1 LASEANV
8 FFEEGNYVQAYAA
21 YSQLVSLY
29 GSNPIYAF
37 RFGAAGIY
45 ATTDREKCVFFM
57 KDGVRRGYTEPETH
71 YYLARAYHL
80 SYNFKEAIAE
90 YEKFE
95 TSAEK
100 KQLAKSDC
108 KAQKLSAESGL
119 NLMNSIKDVQVL
131 EKTEAEKSSFYRYMN
146 IDPSIG
152 KIISTPKE
160 LLSKL
165 DLKSKEEHVFFL
177 PTNGKKIFFS
187 SKGKDG
193 LTGKDIYTTSRVNGT
208 FTPPVKLKSS
218 VNTEFDEDFAFMH
231 PNGSTLY
238 FASKGHGSMGG
249 YDIFRCEWD
258 STISDFGPAI
268 NMDFAINT
276 PDDDL
281 FFITDSLNTTAYF
294 ASSRLTSPDK
304 LYVYRVF
311 VNGIPMNI
319 TYLKGEFISR
329 VDVTQTEAK
338 IQVFD
343 DLTNRKIMDT
353 QSRASNGQYLLF
365 IPTAGNYT
373 YKIQPPG
380 SPQIHEVLVKIPAAE
395 GSQVF
400 RQEIVFT
407 KTDGR
412 EKVEVKNYWND
423 PLNDNVEDLQRQML
437 LAKSQLDVNATVD
450 LSSFTSTNTNNANS
464 NTSASGNASTT
475 VLNPRVEI
483 DTVLSS
489 QEKTIAALKREIALA
504 EQTSKLLLQYVQ
516 QTLSETDEAYEEF
529 QTARFEKPESQNDSI
544 KLTETRN
551 NMVATQDRSVAAIS
565 AYEISKNREIELREK
580 LNSVQSVNKQIKE
593 SLAEKDSPMAAYLVN
608 DYVAKNPNSEKGLVT
623 ENAVT
628 WKAGDAK
635 SKVNE
640 NKAQFD
646 DSQLRINTKTKEI
659 EELEIKAN
667 ALSAQMSNTKKKKDI
682 ERLGNELNSINLE
695 YTELKEEI
703 EEEKENLR
711 VRELELQ
718 ESVSL
723 FKLLQELES
732 DKQPEVKPEFKSLT
746 NTVNIESLKTEISES
761 KNRVSTA
768 LENAHYENPS
778 STNNASSNNAS
789 SNNASSNNASSNNA
803 SSNNASSN
811 NANSDNASSNNGSSN
826 NASSNNASSN
836 NASSNNANSDNASSN
851 NANSDNASS
860 NNGSSNNASSNNA
873 SSNNANSDNASSNN
887 ANSDNA
893 SSNNAN
899 SDNASSNN
907 GSSNNASSNNAGSNN
922 ASSNNASSNNAS
934 SNNANSDNASSNNG
948 SSNNASSN
956 NASSNN
962 ASSNNANSDNAS
974 SNNASSNNANSDNAS
989 SNNGSSN
996 NASSNNASSN
1006 NANSDNAS
1014 SNNGSSNNA
1023 SSNNAGSN
1031 NASSNNASSNNASSN
1046 NDGSNNASSNN
1057 ASSNNASSNRT
1068 FTTSESTIIN
1078 SPGQSN
1084 YQDENIFE
1092 ELKNDNVEISN
1103 RIEIEKL
1110 YTEIETINRRIK
1122 NETAPEKIAEL
1133 TEQRNQLMYEKMQEE
1148 DKNSTLIAEHNSIAL
1163 IDLQTAWKN
1172 NTSAPTSNE
1181 TLEDKK
1187 SYDTAVSY
1195 MKEASTLR
1203 AAAKTETDFF
1213 ERYAKNARAFALE
1226 RNAKNELQFLVEK
1239 TTPSANNAS
1248 SNNAISNN
1256 ASSNNASS
1264 NNASSN
1270 NASSFTSIPAIIQ
1283 KTLYQKQTVS
1293 AYSDANP
1300 IPIGLP
1306 LPEGSFYTIQVG
1318 AFRLPVANNT
1328 FSQFAPVYA
1337 ERQTNG
1343 FIRYS
1348 TGFFSSYTE
1357 AIQARNEI
1365 RQMGYSDAFIVAYKN
1380 RERVRYSDL
1389 MTAAE
1394 RANSNSNS
1402 AASTNTTPAPIVT
1415 PNTNLDVNYYS
1426 DPLAVSANLIE
1437 TTEGIFFTVQV
1448 GVYAKP
1454 SRNKILNTYS
1464 DLHVEKLSN
1473 GQIRYTSGKFQ
1484 SIADVIKQRDFV
1496 RANGIPDAF
1505 ITAYKNGKR
1514 ITVPE
1519 AKKELGIQ

>member
-1 LASEANV
+1 MCLGNLHAQKPIDEKTLAAEANV
-8 FFEEGNYVQAYAA
+8 FFEEGNYVQAYAM

-29 GSNPIYAF
+29 GSNPLYAF
-37 RFGAAGIY
+37 RFGASGIY
-45 ATTDREKCVFFM
+45 ATTDRDKCVFFM

-80 SYNFKEAIAE
+80 SYNFKEALSE

-100 KQLAKSDC
+100 KQLNKSDC

-119 NLMNSIKDVQVL
+119 NLMNSIKDVQVI
-131 EKTEAEKSSFYRYMN
+131 EKTEAEKASFYRYMN
-146 IDPSIG
+146 IDASIG

-193 LTGKDIYTTSRVNGT
+193 ATGKDIYMTSRVNGA
-208 FTPPVKLKSS
+208 FTPAVKLKST

-258 STISDFGPAI
+258 AAINDFGPAI

-329 VDVTQTEAK
+329 VDATQTEAK

-353 QSRASNGQYLLF
+353 QARESNGQYLLF

-380 SPQIHEVLVKIPAAE
+380 SPQIHEVLVKIPPSE
-395 GSQVF
+395 DSRVF
-400 RQEIVFT
+400 RQEIVYT

-437 LAKSQLDVNATVD
+437 LAKSQLDVNATAD
-450 LSSFTSTNTNNANS
+450 PSNFTSANS
-464 NTSASGNASTT
+464 TNSSANTSANANTNST
-475 VLNPRVEI
+475 PPIQRVEI

-504 EQTSKLLLQYVQ
+504 EQTSKSLLQYVQ
-516 QTLSETDEAYEEF
+516 QSLSETDEAYEEF
-529 QTARFEKPESQNDSI
+529 QTVRFNKPESLADSV
-544 KLTETRN
+544 KLEEARN
-551 NMVATQDRSVAAIS
+551 NMIATQDRSAAAIA
-565 AYEISKNREIELREK
+565 AYDISKSREKELREK
-580 LNSVQSVNKQIKE
+580 LKSVENTNKQIKQ

-608 DYVAKNPNSEKGLVT
+608 DYVAKNPKSERGVST
-623 ENAVT
+623 ESEVT
-628 WKAGDAK
+628 WKSQDAK
-635 SKVNE
+635 TKVND
-640 NKAQFD
+640 NKAQRD
-646 DSQLRINTKTKEI
+646 DAQLRINTKTKEL
-659 EELEIKAN
+659 EELEKKSN
-667 ALSAQMSNTKKKKDI
+667 ELSKQMSVTKKKKDM
-682 ERLGNELNSINLE
+682 ERLGNELNALESE
-695 YTELKEEI
+695 YTSTQVEI
-703 EEEKENLR
+703 EAEKENLR

-718 ESVSL
+718 ESL
-723 FKLLQELES
+723 TLLKLLQELEA
-732 DKQPEVKPEFKSLT
+732 DKQPEVKAEYRNLN
-746 NTVNIESLKTEISES
+746 NTVNIESLKTEINES

-768 LENAHYENPS
+768 LENSHYENTS
-778 STNNASSNNAS
+778 SNNASSNNDSSNNDSSNNASSNNDSSNNASSNNDSSNNDSSNNASSNNDSSNNASSNNASANNASSNNDSSNNASSNNASSNNDSSNNAS
-789 SNNASSNNASSNNA
+789 SNNASSNNASSNND
-803 SSNNASSN
+803 SSNNDSSN
-811 NANSDNASSNNGSSN
+811 NDSSN

-836 NASSNNANSDNASSN
+836 NAPVK
-851 NANSDNASS
+851 
-860 NNGSSNNASSNNA
+860 
-873 SSNNANSDNASSNN
+873 
-887 ANSDNA
+887 
-893 SSNNAN
+893 
-899 SDNASSNN
+899 
-907 GSSNNASSNNAGSNN
+907 
-922 ASSNNASSNNAS
+922 
-934 SNNANSDNASSNNG
+934 
-948 SSNNASSN
+948 
-956 NASSNN
+956 
-962 ASSNNANSDNAS
+962 
-974 SNNASSNNANSDNAS
+974 
-989 SNNGSSN
+989 
-996 NASSNNASSN
+996 
-1006 NANSDNAS
+1006 
-1014 SNNGSSNNA
+1014 
-1023 SSNNAGSN
+1023 
-1031 NASSNNASSNNASSN
+1031 
-1046 NDGSNNASSNN
+1046 
-1057 ASSNNASSNRT
+1057 T
-1068 FTTSESTIIN
+1068 FTAEEESVLN

-1084 YQDENIFE
+1084 YRDEEIFT
-1092 ELKNDNVEISN
+1092 ELEASDVEISN
-1103 RIEIEKL
+1103 R
-1110 YTEIETINRRIK
+1110 
-1122 NETAPEKIAEL
+1122 AEL
-1133 TEQRNQLMYEKMQEE
+1133 DSLYSAIASIEAQLQSSTSNPELKEQLTARKKQLVYEKMQAEE
-1148 DKNSTLIAEHNSIAL
+1148 KNSLLIAEHNSNAL
-1163 IDLQTAWKN
+1163 IDLQSAWKK
-1172 NTSAPTSNE
+1172 NTSTANSLA
-1181 TLEDKK
+1181 TLNDKK
-1187 SYDTAVSY
+1187 AYDTAVAY
-1195 MKEASTLR
+1195 MKEASALR
-1203 AAAKTETDFF
+1203 NEAKTEPDFF

-1239 TTPSANNAS
+1239 TTPST
-1248 SNNAISNN
+1248 NN

-1270 NASSFTSIPAIIQ
+1270 NASSLTSIPKIIQ
-1283 KTLYQKQTVS
+1283 RTLYQRQTAS

-1300 IPIGLP
+1300 IPIGQP

-1318 AFRLPVANNT
+1318 AFRIPVANNT

-1337 ERQTNG
+1337 ERQANG

-1348 TGFFSSYTE
+1348 TGFFTSYTE

-1365 RQMGYSDAFIVAYKN
+1365 RQMGYADAFIVAYKN
-1380 RERVRYSDL
+1380 RERVRYSEL

-1394 RANSNSNS
+1394 RASTSGGN
-1402 AASTNTTPAPIVT
+1402 AASTNANTANTAPTPEVDVT
-1415 PNTNLDVNYYS
+1415 YYS
-1426 DPLAVSANLIE
+1426 DPLAVPAKLIE
-1437 TTEGIFFTVQV
+1437 KTEGIFFTVQI

-1454 SRNKILNTYS
+1454 SRNPILNTYS

-1473 GQIRYTSGKFQ
+1473 GQVRYTSGKFQ
-1484 SIADVIKQRDFV
+1484 TVADVVKQRDFV
-1496 RANGIPDAF
+1496 KANGIPDAF

>member
-1 LASEANV
+1 MAKLRCIFTFPTKIKAIRKLISIFILTICLGTLHAQKPIDEKTLAAEANV
-8 FFEEGNYVQAYAA
+8 FFEEGNYVQAYAM

-29 GSNPIYAF
+29 GSIPLYAF

-45 ATTDREKCVFFM
+45 ATTDRDNCIFFM

-80 SYNFKEAIAE
+80 SYNFKEALVE
-90 YEKFE
+90 YEKFQ

-152 KIISTPKE
+152 KIIATPKE

-165 DLKSKEEHVFFL
+165 DLKSKEEHVLFL
-177 PTNGKKIFFS
+177 PNNGKKIFFS

-193 LTGKDIYTTSRVNGT
+193 LTGKDIYMTSRLNGA
-208 FTPPVKLKSS
+208 FTAPVKLKSS

-249 YDIFRCEWD
+249 YDIFRCDWD
-258 STISDFGPAI
+258 ASINDFGPAI

-304 LYVYRVF
+304 LFVYRVF

-329 VDVTQTEAK
+329 VDVNQTEAK

-353 QSRASNGQYLLF
+353 QARESNGQYLLF

-380 SPQIHEVLVKIPAAE
+380 SPQVHEVLVKIPPSE
-395 GSQVF
+395 GSRVF
-400 RQEIVFT
+400 RQEIVYT
-407 KTDGR
+407 KLDGR

-437 LAKSQLDVNATVD
+437 LAKSQLDVNATAD
-450 LSSFTSTNTNNANS
+450 QANSIAS
-464 NTSASGNASTT
+464 NTSNSNSTGT
-475 VLNPRVEI
+475 NTTEITPVTQRIEI
-483 DTVLSS
+483 DAVLSS

-504 EQTSKLLLQYVQ
+504 EQISKSLLQYVQ

-529 QTARFEKPESQNDSI
+529 QNVRFEKPESLADSAKLEEVQNKMI
-544 KLTETRN
+544 ETQN
-551 NMVATQDRSVAAIS
+551 RSVAAIA
-565 AYEISKNREIELREK
+565 AYDISKNREKELNEK
-580 LNSVQSVNKQIKE
+580 LNNVQSINSEIKK
-593 SLAEKDSPMAAYLVN
+593 SLAEKDSPTAAYLVN
-608 DYVAKNPNSEKGLVT
+608 DYVAKNPKSEQGVAT
-623 ENAVT
+623 ET
-628 WKAGDAK
+628 EMSWKSQDAK
-635 SKVNE
+635 VKANE
-640 NKAQFD
+640 LKAQRD
-646 DSQLRINTKTKEI
+646 DTQLRINTKSK
-659 EELEIKAN
+659 ELEGIEDKTTEIIKQIAT
-667 ALSAQMSNTKKKKDI
+667 TKKKKDI
-682 ERLGNELNSINLE
+682 ERLGSELAALE
-695 YTELKEEI
+695 TEYKSVEEEI
-703 EEEKENLR
+703 EAEKENLR
-711 VRELELQ
+711 VRELALA
-718 ESVSL
+718 ESATL
-723 FKLLQELES
+723 LKLLQDLENE
-732 DKQPEVKPEFKSLT
+732 KQPEVKPEFKNLT
-746 NTVNIESLKTEISES
+746 NTVNVESLRTEVNES

-768 LENAHYENPS
+768 LENSHYENP
-778 STNNASSNNAS
+778 TSNNAS
-789 SNNASSNNASSNNA
+789 SNNASSNSASSNNA
-803 SSNNASSN
+803 SSDNASSTN
-811 NANSDNASSNNGSSN
+811 ASSTNASSDNASSTNASSDNANSDNASSNNDSSNNDSSNNDSSN
-826 NASSNNASSN
+826 NASSK
-836 NASSNNANSDNASSN
+836 
-851 NANSDNASS
+851 
-860 NNGSSNNASSNNA
+860 
-873 SSNNANSDNASSNN
+873 
-887 ANSDNA
+887 
-893 SSNNAN
+893 
-899 SDNASSNN
+899 
-907 GSSNNASSNNAGSNN
+907 
-922 ASSNNASSNNAS
+922 
-934 SNNANSDNASSNNG
+934 
-948 SSNNASSN
+948 
-956 NASSNN
+956 
-962 ASSNNANSDNAS
+962 
-974 SNNASSNNANSDNAS
+974 
-989 SNNGSSN
+989 
-996 NASSNNASSN
+996 
-1006 NANSDNAS
+1006 
-1014 SNNGSSNNA
+1014 
-1023 SSNNAGSN
+1023 
-1031 NASSNNASSNNASSN
+1031 
-1046 NDGSNNASSNN
+1046 
-1057 ASSNNASSNRT
+1057 T
-1068 FTTSESTIIN
+1068 FTAAETAILN

-1084 YQDENIFE
+1084 YQNEKIFE
-1092 ELKNDNVEISN
+1092 ELAVANIVISN
-1103 RIEIEKL
+1103 EVEIEKI
-1110 YTEIETINRRIK
+1110 YAEIEAINRRIK
-1122 NETAPEKIAEL
+1122 EETSAEAVAEL
-1133 TEQRNQLMYEKMQEE
+1133 TEQRNQLTYKKMQEE
-1148 DKNSTLIAEHNSIAL
+1148 DKNATLIAEQNSNSL
-1163 IDLQTAWKN
+1163 IDLQSAWKK
-1172 NTSAPTSNE
+1172 NTSPSTSIAKFS
-1181 TLEDKK
+1181 DKK
-1187 SYDTAVSY
+1187 AYDIAVAY

-1239 TTPSANNAS
+1239 TTPTANNAS
-1248 SNNAISNN
+1248 SNNVSSNNASSNNASSNNASSNNASSNNASSNNASSNNASSNNASTNNASSNN

-1318 AFRLPVANNT
+1318 AFRSPVANNT

-1365 RQMGYSDAFIVAYKN
+1365 RQLGYADAFIVAYKN
-1380 RERVRYSDL
+1380 RERVRYSEL
-1389 MTAAE
+1389 MTVAE
-1394 RANSNSNS
+1394 RASTSGNP
-1402 AASTNTTPAPIVT
+1402 ASTNANVPTTIADLT
-1415 PNTNLDVNYYS
+1415 YYS
-1426 DPLAVSANLIE
+1426 DPLAVPANLIE
-1437 TTEGIFFTVQV
+1437 KTEGVFLTVQI
-1448 GVYAKP
+1448 GVYGKP
-1454 SRNKILNTYS
+1454 SRNTILNTYS
-1464 DLHVEKLSN
+1464 DLHVEKLAN
-1473 GQIRYTSGKFQ
+1473 GLIRYTSGKFQ
-1484 SIADVIKQRDFV
+1484 IMADVITQRDFV

-1514 ITVPE
+1514 ITVPD

>member
-1 LASEANV
+1 M
-8 FFEEGNYVQAYAA
+8 
-21 YSQLVSLY
+21 VSLF
-29 GSNPIYAF
+29 GSNPLYAF

-45 ATTDREKCVFFM
+45 ATTDRDKCIFFM

-80 SYNFKEAIAE
+80 SYNFKEALAE

-95 TSAEK
+95 TTAEK
-100 KQLAKSDC
+100 KQLNKSDC

-131 EKTEAEKSSFYRYMN
+131 EKTEAEKTSFYRYMN

-177 PTNGKKIFFS
+177 PSNGKKIFFS

-193 LTGKDIYTTSRVNGT
+193 LTGKDIYMTSRVNGT
-208 FTPPVKLKSS
+208 FTPPVKLKST

-258 STISDFGPAI
+258 ASINDFGPAI

-329 VDVTQTEAK
+329 VDATQTEAK

-353 QSRASNGQYLLF
+353 QARELNGQYLLF

-380 SPQIHEVLVKIPAAE
+380 SPQIHEVLVKIPPSE
-395 GSQVF
+395 GSRVF
-400 RQEIVFT
+400 RQEIVYT

-450 LSSFTSTNTNNANS
+450 QAAFATANNPEAN
-464 NTSASGNASTT
+464 ASGGDYP
-475 VLNPRVEI
+475 NPSGSNQRIEI

-489 QEKTIAALKREIALA
+489 QEKTIAALKREILVA
-504 EQTSKLLLQYVQ
+504 EQTSKSLLEYVQ

-529 QTARFEKPESQNDSI
+529 QTVRFEKPESMADSA
-544 KLTETRN
+544 KLIEARN
-551 NMVATQDRSVAAIS
+551 NMIVTQDKSAAAIA
-565 AYEISKNREIELREK
+565 AYEISKGREKELREK
-580 LNSVQSVNKQIKE
+580 LNSVQTTNAQIKE
-593 SLAEKDSPMAAYLVN
+593 SLAKKDSPMAAYLVN
-608 DYVAKNPNSEKGLVT
+608 DYVAKNPTSAQGVPSEST
-623 ENAVT
+623 IT
-628 WKAGDAK
+628 WKTDIAK
-635 SKVNE
+635 TAVND
-640 NKAQFD
+640 NKAQRD
-646 DSQLRINTKTKEI
+646 DTQLRLNTRTKEL
-659 EELEIKAN
+659 EELENRAN
-667 ALSAQMSNTKKKKDI
+667 DVSKQMSTTKKKKDI
-682 ERLGNELNSINLE
+682 ERMGNELKDIQ
-695 YTELKEEI
+695 TEIASVQEEI
-703 EEEKENLR
+703 ESEKEKLR
-711 VRELELQ
+711 IRELELQ
-718 ESVSL
+718 ESVSFL
-723 FKLLQELES
+723 KLLQDLDNE
-732 DKQPEVKPEFKSLT
+732 KQPEVKPEYRNLS
-746 NTVNIESLKTEISES
+746 NTVDVESLKTEILES

-768 LENAHYENPS
+768 LENSQYENSDS
-778 STNNASSNNAS
+778 SNNASSNNASSNNVSSNNASSNNASSNNVSSNNAGSNNISSNNASSNNAS

-811 NANSDNASSNNGSSN
+811 NASSK
-826 NASSNNASSN
+826 
-836 NASSNNANSDNASSN
+836 
-851 NANSDNASS
+851 
-860 NNGSSNNASSNNA
+860 
-873 SSNNANSDNASSNN
+873 
-887 ANSDNA
+887 
-893 SSNNAN
+893 
-899 SDNASSNN
+899 
-907 GSSNNASSNNAGSNN
+907 
-922 ASSNNASSNNAS
+922 
-934 SNNANSDNASSNNG
+934 
-948 SSNNASSN
+948 
-956 NASSNN
+956 
-962 ASSNNANSDNAS
+962 
-974 SNNASSNNANSDNAS
+974 
-989 SNNGSSN
+989 
-996 NASSNNASSN
+996 
-1006 NANSDNAS
+1006 
-1014 SNNGSSNNA
+1014 
-1023 SSNNAGSN
+1023 
-1031 NASSNNASSNNASSN
+1031 
-1046 NDGSNNASSNN
+1046 
-1057 ASSNNASSNRT
+1057 T
-1068 FTTSESTIIN
+1068 FTAAETAIIN

-1084 YQDENIFE
+1084 YQDEKIFE
-1092 ELKNDNVEISN
+1092 ELAVANVVISN
-1103 RIEIEKL
+1103 QETIEKI
-1110 YTEIETINRRIK
+1110 YTEIEAINRRIK
-1122 NETAPEKIAEL
+1122 EETSAEVIAQL
-1133 TEQRNQLMYEKMQEE
+1133 TDRRNQLTYEKMQEE
-1148 DKNSTLIAEHNSIAL
+1148 DKNASSIAEHNSNEL
-1163 IDLQTAWKN
+1163 IDLQSAWKK
-1172 NTSAPTSNE
+1172 NTSSANSIA
-1181 TLEDKK
+1181 TLNDKK
-1187 SYDTAVSY
+1187 AYENAVAY

-1203 AAAKTETDFF
+1203 AAAKAEPDIF

-1226 RNAKNELQFLVEK
+1226 RNAKNELEFLVEK
-1239 TTPSANNAS
+1239 TSPTVNNV
-1248 SNNAISNN
+1248 
-1256 ASSNNASS
+1256 SSNNASS

-1270 NASSFTSIPAIIQ
+1270 NASSSNASSNNAGSNNVGSNNAGSNNAGSFTSIPKIVQ
-1283 KTLYQKQTVS
+1283 RTLYQRQTTS
-1293 AYSDANP
+1293 AYSDTNP

-1318 AFRLPVANNT
+1318 AFRSPVANNT
-1328 FSQFAPVYA
+1328 FNQFAPVYA

-1348 TGFFSSYTE
+1348 TGFFTSYTE
-1357 AIQARNEI
+1357 AIQARNDI
-1365 RQMGYSDAFIVAYKN
+1365 RQMGYADAFIVAYKN
-1380 RERVRYSDL
+1380 RERVRYSEL
-1389 MTAAE
+1389 MTAE
-1394 RANSNSNS
+1394 EKTQANTGTTT
-1402 AASTNTTPAPIVT
+1402 APTTPLPAAPA
-1415 PNTNLDVNYYS
+1415 PALDVSYYS
-1426 DPLAVSANLIE
+1426 DPLAVPATLIE
-1437 TTEGIFFTVQV
+1437 KTEGIFFTVQV
-1448 GVYAKP
+1448 GVYGKP
-1454 SRNKILNTYS
+1454 SRNTILNTYS
-1464 DLHVEKLSN
+1464 DLHVEKLQN

-1484 SIADVIKQRDFV
+1484 TIPDVIKQRDFC

-1505 ITAYKNGKR
+1505 ITAYKNGKK

>member
-1 LASEANV
+1 MAAEANV

-29 GSNPIYAF
+29 GSNPVYAF

-80 SYNFKEAIAE
+80 SYNFKEALAE

-177 PTNGKKIFFS
+177 PSNGKKIFFS

-258 STISDFGPAI
+258 ATISDFGPAI

-329 VDVTQTEAK
+329 VDATQTEAK

-353 QSRASNGQYLLF
+353 QARESNGQYLLF

-437 LAKSQLDVNATVD
+437 LAKSQLDVNATID
-450 LSSFTSTNTNNANS
+450 LSSFTSTNTNNS
-464 NTSASGNASTT
+464 YTNTSAGGNASTS
-475 VLNPRVEI
+475 VLSPRIEI

-504 EQTSKLLLQYVQ
+504 EQTSKSLLQYVQ

-529 QTARFEKPESQNDSI
+529 QTARFEQPESQNDSI
-544 KLTETRN
+544 ELIEARN
-551 NMVATQDRSVAAIS
+551 NMIATQDRSVAAIS

-580 LNSVQSVNKQIKE
+580 LNSVQAVNKQIKE

-608 DYVAKNPNSEKGLVT
+608 DYVVKNPNSEKGLVT
-623 ENAVT
+623 ESAVT
-628 WKAGDAK
+628 WKAENAK
-635 SKVNE
+635 TKVIE
-640 NKAQFD
+640 NKARLD
-646 DSQLRINTKTKEI
+646 DSQLRINTNTKEI

-667 ALSAQMSNTKKKKDI
+667 AVSNQMSNTKKKKDI
-682 ERLGNELNSINLE
+682 ERLGNELNAIE
-695 YTELKEEI
+695 IQYTELKEEI
-703 EEEKENLR
+703 EEEKETLR
-711 VRELELQ
+711 IRELELQ

-723 FKLLQELES
+723 LKLLQELES
-732 DKQPEVKPEFKSLT
+732 EKQPEVKPEFKSLT

-778 STNNASSNNAS
+778 STNNASSNNDSSNNASSNNASSNNTSSNNAS

-811 NANSDNASSNNGSSN
+811 NASSN

-836 NASSNNANSDNASSN
+836 NASSNNA
-851 NANSDNASS
+851 
-860 NNGSSNNASSNNA
+860 SSNNASSNND
-873 SSNNANSDNASSNN
+873 SSNND
-887 ANSDNA
+887 
-893 SSNNAN
+893 
-899 SDNASSNN
+899 
-907 GSSNNASSNNAGSNN
+907 SSNNASSNNTGSNN

-934 SNNANSDNASSNNG
+934 SNNASSNNTSSNNDSSNNASSNNTG
-948 SSNNASSN
+948 SNNASSNNASSNNASSNNASSNNTSSNNASSN

-962 ASSNNANSDNAS
+962 ASSNNAS
-974 SNNASSNNANSDNAS
+974 
-989 SNNGSSN
+989 
-996 NASSNNASSN
+996 
-1006 NANSDNAS
+1006 
-1014 SNNGSSNNA
+1014 
-1023 SSNNAGSN
+1023 SN

-1046 NDGSNNASSNN
+1046 NASPK
-1057 ASSNNASSNRT
+1057 T
-1068 FTTSESTIIN
+1068 FTAAEAVIIN

-1084 YQDENIFE
+1084 YRDENIFE
-1092 ELKNDNVEISN
+1092 ELKNDSVEISN
-1103 RIEIEKL
+1103 RVEIEKL

-1122 NETAPEKIAEL
+1122 SETAPEKIAEL
-1133 TEQRNQLMYEKMQEE
+1133 TEQRNQLMYQKMQEE
-1148 DKNSTLIAEHNSIAL
+1148 DKNATLIAGHNSNSL
-1163 IDLQTAWKN
+1163 IDLQSAWKK
-1172 NTSAPTSNE
+1172 NTTAPTNNA

-1187 SYDTAVSY
+1187 AYDTAVSF

-1239 TTPSANNAS
+1239 TTPSTNTASSNNAS
-1248 SNNAISNN
+1248 SNNASSNNASSNNTSSNNASSNNASSNNASSNNASSNNASSNNASSNNTSSNNASSNNASSNNASSNNASSNN

-1318 AFRLPVANNT
+1318 AFRIPVANNT

-1394 RANSNSNS
+1394 RANSNSTN
-1402 AASTNTTPAPIVT
+1402 AASTNTPPAPIVT
-1415 PNTNLDVNYYS
+1415 PNTELDVNYYS
-1426 DPLAVSANLIE
+1426 DPLAVTASLIE

-1514 ITVPE
+1514 IPVPE

>member
-1 LASEANV
+1 LAAEANV

-80 SYNFKEAIAE
+80 SYNFKEALAE

-146 IDPSIG
+146 IDAAIG

-177 PTNGKKIFFS
+177 PSNGKKIFFS

-258 STISDFGPAI
+258 ATISDFGPAI

-329 VDVTQTEAK
+329 VDATQTEAK

-353 QSRASNGQYLLF
+353 QARESNGQYLLF

-450 LSSFTSTNTNNANS
+450 LSSFTSINTNNTNS

-504 EQTSKLLLQYVQ
+504 EQMSKSLLQYVQ

-529 QTARFEKPESQNDSI
+529 QTARFEQPESQNDSI
-544 KLTETRN
+544 ELIETRN
-551 NMVATQDRSVAAIS
+551 KMIATQDRSVAAIS

-580 LNSVQSVNKQIKE
+580 LNSVQAVNKQIKE

-623 ENAVT
+623 ESTVT
-628 WKAGDAK
+628 WKAESAK
-635 SKVNE
+635 TKVNE
-640 NKAQFD
+640 NKAQLD
-646 DSQLRINTKTKEI
+646 DSQLRINTKTREI

-667 ALSAQMSNTKKKKDI
+667 AVSNQMSNTKKKKDI
-682 ERLGNELNSINLE
+682 ERLGNELNAIDIQ

-703 EEEKENLR
+703 EEEKETLR
-711 VRELELQ
+711 IKELELQ

-732 DKQPEVKPEFKSLT
+732 EKQPEVKPEFKSLT
-746 NTVNIESLKTEISES
+746 NTVNIESLKTEINES

-768 LENAHYENPS
+768 LENSHYENP
-778 STNNASSNNAS
+778 NASSNNAS

-803 SSNNASSN
+803 SSNN
-811 NANSDNASSNNGSSN
+811 D
-826 NASSNNASSN
+826 
-836 NASSNNANSDNASSN
+836 
-851 NANSDNASS
+851 
-860 NNGSSNNASSNNA
+860 
-873 SSNNANSDNASSNN
+873 
-887 ANSDNA
+887 
-893 SSNNAN
+893 
-899 SDNASSNN
+899 
-907 GSSNNASSNNAGSNN
+907 GSNN
-922 ASSNNASSNNAS
+922 DGSNNDGSNNDG
-934 SNNANSDNASSNNG
+934 SNND
-948 SSNNASSN
+948 
-956 NASSNN
+956 
-962 ASSNNANSDNAS
+962 
-974 SNNASSNNANSDNAS
+974 
-989 SNNGSSN
+989 
-996 NASSNNASSN
+996 
-1006 NANSDNAS
+1006 
-1014 SNNGSSNNA
+1014 
-1023 SSNNAGSN
+1023 GSN

-1057 ASSNNASSNRT
+1057 ASSNNASSNNDGSNNANSNNTSSNNASSNNASSNNDGSNNASSNNDGSNNASSNNASSNNASSNNANSNNDGSNNASSNNANSKT
-1068 FTTSESTIIN
+1068 FTAAETVIIN

-1092 ELKNDNVEISN
+1092 ELKNDSVEISN

-1122 NETAPEKIAEL
+1122 SETAPEKIAEL
-1133 TEQRNQLMYEKMQEE
+1133 TEQRNQLMYQKMQEE
-1148 DKNSTLIAEHNSIAL
+1148 DKNSEQIAEHNSIAL
-1163 IDLQTAWKN
+1163 IDLQSAWKN
-1172 NTSAPTSNE
+1172 NISAPTSNA
-1181 TLEDKK
+1181 TSEDKK
-1187 SYDTAVSY
+1187 AYDTAASY

-1239 TTPSANNAS
+1239 TTPSANTASSNNAS
-1248 SNNAISNN
+1248 SNNASSNNASSNNASSINASSNNASSNNASSNNASSNNASSNNASSNNASSNNASSNNASSNNASSNNASSNN

-1318 AFRLPVANNT
+1318 AFRIPVANNT

-1394 RANSNSNS
+1394 RANSNSS
-1402 AASTNTTPAPIVT
+1402 TAASTNTTPAPIVT
-1415 PNTNLDVNYYS
+1415 PNTELDVNYYS

-1484 SIADVIKQRDFV
+1484 SIADVIKQRDFC

-1514 ITVPE
+1514 ITVPD

>member
-1 LASEANV
+1 MRCIFTFPTKIKAIRKLISIFILTICLGTLHAQKPIDEKTLAAEANV
-8 FFEEGNYVQAYAA
+8 FFEEGNYVQAYAM

-29 GSNPIYAF
+29 GSIPLYAF

-45 ATTDREKCVFFM
+45 ATTDRDNCIFFM
-57 KDGVRRGYTEPETH
+57 KDGIRRGYTEPETH

-80 SYNFKEAIAE
+80 SYNFKEALVE
-90 YEKFE
+90 YEKFQ

-131 EKTEAEKSSFYRYMN
+131 EKTEAEKSNFYRYMN

-152 KIISTPKE
+152 KIIATPKE

-165 DLKSKEEHVFFL
+165 DLKSKEEHVLFL
-177 PTNGKKIFFS
+177 PNNGKKIFFS

-193 LTGKDIYTTSRVNGT
+193 LTGKDIYMTSRLNGA
-208 FTPPVKLKSS
+208 FTAPVKLKST

-249 YDIFRCEWD
+249 YDIFRCDWD
-258 STISDFGPAI
+258 ASINDFGPAI

-304 LYVYRVF
+304 LFVYRVF

-329 VDVTQTEAK
+329 VDVNQTEAK

-353 QSRASNGQYLLF
+353 QARESNGQYLLF
-365 IPTAGNYT
+365 IPAAGNYT

-380 SPQIHEVLVKIPAAE
+380 SPQVHEVLVKIPPSE
-395 GSQVF
+395 GSRVF
-400 RQEIVFT
+400 RQEIVYT
-407 KTDGR
+407 KLDGR
-412 EKVEVKNYWND
+412 EKVDVKNYWSD

-450 LSSFTSTNTNNANS
+450 QTAFTTANITGL
-464 NTSASGNASTT
+464 NVTGENYPNPSGPNQ
-475 VLNPRVEI
+475 RIEI

-489 QEKTIAALKREIALA
+489 QEKTIAALKREILLA
-504 EQTSKLLLQYVQ
+504 EQSSKSLLQYVQ
-516 QTLSETDEAYEEF
+516 QTLSETDQAYEEF
-529 QTARFEKPESQNDSI
+529 QTVRFEKPESMADSA
-544 KLTETRN
+544 KLVDARN
-551 NMVATQDRSVAAIS
+551 YMIATQDKSAAAIA
-565 AYEISKNREIELREK
+565 AYEISKGREKELREK
-580 LNSVQSVNKQIKE
+580 LNSVQTTNTQIKE
-593 SLAEKDSPMAAYLVN
+593 SLAEKDSPMAAYIVN
-608 DYVAKNPNSEKGLVT
+608 DYVAKNPASAQGLPT
-623 ENAVT
+623 EAEVT
-628 WKAGDAK
+628 WKSEIAK
-635 SKVNE
+635 TAVND
-640 NKAQFD
+640 NKAQRD
-646 DSQLRINTKTKEI
+646 DTQLRLNTKTKE
-659 EELEIKAN
+659 LEDLESKAN
-667 ALSAQMSNTKKKKDI
+667 DVSKQMSATKKKKDI
-682 ERLGNELNSINLE
+682 ERLGNELNAIEVE
-695 YTELKEEI
+695 YTSAQEEI
-703 EEEKENLR
+703 ETEKENLR

-718 ESVSL
+718 ESIA
-723 FKLLQELES
+723 FMKLLQDLES
-732 DKQPEVKPEFKSLT
+732 EKQPDVKPEYRNLN
-746 NTVNIESLKTEISES
+746 NTVDVESLKSEILES

-768 LENAHYENPS
+768 LENSHYEKTDTSNSASANNTDINNTS
-778 STNNASSNNAS
+778 SNNAGSNNTDTNNASSNNAS

-803 SSNNASSN
+803 SSNNASSK
-811 NANSDNASSNNGSSN
+811 
-826 NASSNNASSN
+826 
-836 NASSNNANSDNASSN
+836 
-851 NANSDNASS
+851 
-860 NNGSSNNASSNNA
+860 
-873 SSNNANSDNASSNN
+873 
-887 ANSDNA
+887 
-893 SSNNAN
+893 
-899 SDNASSNN
+899 
-907 GSSNNASSNNAGSNN
+907 
-922 ASSNNASSNNAS
+922 
-934 SNNANSDNASSNNG
+934 
-948 SSNNASSN
+948 
-956 NASSNN
+956 
-962 ASSNNANSDNAS
+962 
-974 SNNASSNNANSDNAS
+974 
-989 SNNGSSN
+989 
-996 NASSNNASSN
+996 
-1006 NANSDNAS
+1006 
-1014 SNNGSSNNA
+1014 
-1023 SSNNAGSN
+1023 
-1031 NASSNNASSNNASSN
+1031 
-1046 NDGSNNASSNN
+1046 
-1057 ASSNNASSNRT
+1057 T
-1068 FTTSESTIIN
+1068 FTAAEAVIIN

-1084 YQDENIFE
+1084 YRDENIFE
-1092 ELKNDNVEISN
+1092 ELTAANIEISN
-1103 RIEIEKL
+1103 QAEIENI
-1110 YTEIETINRRIK
+1110 YTQIETVNRLIK
-1122 NETAPEKIAEL
+1122 EETSAEAVAEL
-1133 TEQRNQLMYEKMQEE
+1133 TDQRNQLTYQKMQEE
-1148 DKNSTLIAEHNSIAL
+1148 DKNAMLIAEHNSNAL
-1163 IDLQTAWKN
+1163 INLQSAWKK
-1172 NTSAPTSNE
+1172 NTSASSTIA
-1181 TLEDKK
+1181 TLNDKNAF
-1187 SYDTAVSY
+1187 DNAVAY

-1239 TTPSANNAS
+1239 TTSSANNAS
-1248 SNNAISNN
+1248 SNNTSSNNASSNNASSNNASSNNASSNNTSSNNASSNNASSNN

-1318 AFRLPVANNT
+1318 AFRSPVANNT
-1328 FSQFAPVYA
+1328 FNQFAPVYA

-1365 RQMGYSDAFIVAYKN
+1365 RQMGYADAFIVAYKN
-1380 RERVRYSDL
+1380 RERVRYSEL
-1389 MTAAE
+1389 MTVAE
-1394 RANSNSNS
+1394 RA
-1402 AASTNTTPAPIVT
+1402 STSGNPAPTNANVPTTIVDLT
-1415 PNTNLDVNYYS
+1415 YYS
-1426 DPLAVSANLIE
+1426 DPLAVPANLIE
-1437 TTEGIFFTVQV
+1437 KTEGVFLTVQI
-1448 GVYAKP
+1448 GVYGKP
-1454 SRNKILNTYS
+1454 SRNTILNTYS
-1464 DLHVEKLSN
+1464 DLHVEKLAN
-1473 GQIRYTSGKFQ
+1473 GQVRYASGKFQ
-1484 SIADVIKQRDFV
+1484 IMADVITQRDFV

>member
-1 LASEANV
+1 MGNLYAQKPIDEKTLAAEANV
-8 FFEEGNYVQAYAA
+8 FFEEGNYVQAYAV

-29 GSNPIYAF
+29 GSNPLYAF

-45 ATTDREKCVFFM
+45 ATTDRDKCIFFM

-80 SYNFKEAIAE
+80 SYNFKEALAE
-90 YEKFE
+90 YENFE
-95 TSAEK
+95 KTAEK
-100 KQLAKSDC
+100 KQLSRSDC
-108 KAQKLSAESGL
+108 KAQKISAESGL

-131 EKTEAEKSSFYRYMN
+131 EKTEAEKTSFYRYMN

-160 LLSKL
+160 LLSKI

-187 SKGKDG
+187 SKGKEG
-193 LTGKDIYTTSRVNGT
+193 LTGKDIYMTSRVNGT

-258 STISDFGPAI
+258 ASINDFGPAI

-319 TYLKGEFISR
+319 TYLKGEFISS
-329 VDVTQTEAK
+329 VDATQTEAK

-353 QSRASNGQYLLF
+353 QSRENNGSYLLF

-380 SPQIHEVLVKIPAAE
+380 SPQVHEVLVKIPPTE
-395 GSQVF
+395 GSRVF
-400 RQEIVFT
+400 RQEIVYT

-437 LAKSQLDVNATVD
+437 LAKSQLDVNATINQTA
-450 LSSFTSTNTNNANS
+450 FTSANNSGANV
-464 NTSASGNASTT
+464 NGENYPNPSGPNQ
-475 VLNPRVEI
+475 RVEI

-489 QEKTIAALKREIALA
+489 QEKTIAVLKNEITLA
-504 EQTSKLLLQYVQ
+504 EQTSKSLLQYVQ

-529 QTARFEKPESQNDSI
+529 QNVRFEKPESLADS
-544 KLTETRN
+544 TRLN
-551 NMVATQDRSVAAIS
+551 EAREKMIQTQDRSIAAIE
-565 AYEISKNREIELREK
+565 AYEISKAREKELREK
-580 LNSVQSVNKQIKE
+580 LNNIQNTNTQIKE
-593 SLAEKDSPMAAYLVN
+593 SLAKKDSPMAAYLVN
-608 DYVAKNPNSEKGLVT
+608 DYVAKNPNSEKGVVT
-623 ENAVT
+623 ETEVS
-628 WKAGDAK
+628 WKSEGAKVKLSDARAK
-635 SKVNE
+635 R
-640 NKAQFD
+640 D
-646 DSQLRINTKTKEI
+646 DAQLRINTKSKELEEI
-659 EELEIKAN
+659 EERAN
-667 ALSAQMSNTKKKKDI
+667 EVSKQMSATKKKKDI
-682 ERLGNELNSINLE
+682 ERLGNELNTLETE
-695 YTELKEEI
+695 YTSVQEEI
-703 EEEKENLR
+703 EAEKENLR
-711 VRELELQ
+711 IRELALQ
-718 ESVSL
+718 EATEL
-723 FKLLQELES
+723 LKLLQDLES
-732 DKQPEVKPEFKSLT
+732 EKQPVIKPEFKNLT
-746 NTVNIESLKTEISES
+746 NTVNIESLKTEVNES

-768 LENAHYENPS
+768 LENSHYENPEL
-778 STNNASSNNAS
+778 
-789 SNNASSNNASSNNA
+789 
-803 SSNNASSN
+803 
-811 NANSDNASSNNGSSN
+811 
-826 NASSNNASSN
+826 
-836 NASSNNANSDNASSN
+836 
-851 NANSDNASS
+851 
-860 NNGSSNNASSNNA
+860 
-873 SSNNANSDNASSNN
+873 
-887 ANSDNA
+887 
-893 SSNNAN
+893 
-899 SDNASSNN
+899 
-907 GSSNNASSNNAGSNN
+907 
-922 ASSNNASSNNAS
+922 
-934 SNNANSDNASSNNG
+934 
-948 SSNNASSN
+948 
-956 NASSNN
+956 
-962 ASSNNANSDNAS
+962 
-974 SNNASSNNANSDNAS
+974 
-989 SNNGSSN
+989 
-996 NASSNNASSN
+996 
-1006 NANSDNAS
+1006 
-1014 SNNGSSNNA
+1014 
-1023 SSNNAGSN
+1023 
-1031 NASSNNASSNNASSN
+1031 
-1046 NDGSNNASSNN
+1046 SNN

-1068 FTTSESTIIN
+1068 FTTAEASIIN

-1084 YQDENIFE
+1084 YRDENIFG
-1092 ELKNDNVEISN
+1092 ELTDSNVEISN
-1103 RIEIEKL
+1103 REQIEKL
-1110 YTEIETINRRIK
+1110 YTEIETINRRLK
-1122 NETAPEKIAEL
+1122 SETSPTVIAEL
-1133 TEQRNQLMYEKMQEE
+1133 TEQRNQLTYQKMQEE
-1148 DKNSTLIAEHNSIAL
+1148 DKNASLIAEHNSNAL
-1163 IDLQTAWKN
+1163 IDLQSAWKK
-1172 NTSAPTSNE
+1172 NTNTPTNIA

-1187 SYDTAVSY
+1187 AYDNAVAY

-1239 TTPSANNAS
+1239 TTPVASNASSNNTSSNNAS
-1248 SNNAISNN
+1248 SNNASSNNTSSNNTSSNN

-1270 NASSFTSIPAIIQ
+1270 NANSNNASSNNASSNNTSSNNTSSNNTSSNNASSNNASSNNANSFTSIPKIVQA
-1283 KTLYQKQTVS
+1283 TLYQRQSTS

-1348 TGFFSSYTE
+1348 TGFFTSYTE
-1357 AIQARNEI
+1357 AIKARNEI
-1365 RQMGYSDAFIVAYKN
+1365 RQMGYADAFIVAYKN
-1380 RERVRYSDL
+1380 RERVRYSEL
-1389 MTAAE
+1389 MTDAE
-1394 RANSNSNS
+1394 RANTATNAPANSTTANNNT
-1402 AASTNTTPAPIVT
+1402 AANVPSPDLT
-1415 PNTNLDVNYYS
+1415 YYS
-1426 DPLAVSANLIE
+1426 DPLAVPANLIE
-1437 TTEGIFFTVQV
+1437 KTQGVFFTVQV
-1448 GVYAKP
+1448 GVYGKP
-1454 SRNKILNTYS
+1454 SRNTVLNTYT

-1473 GQIRYTSGKFQ
+1473 GQIRYTSGKYQ
-1484 SIADVIKQRDFV
+1484 TLADVIKQRDFC

-1514 ITVPE
+1514 ISVPE

>member
-1 LASEANV
+1 V
-8 FFEEGNYVQAYAA
+8 FFEEGNYVQAYAM

-29 GSNPIYAF
+29 GSIPLYAF

-45 ATTDREKCVFFM
+45 ATTDRDNCIFFM

-80 SYNFKEAIAE
+80 SYNFKEALVE
-90 YEKFE
+90 YEKFQ

-152 KIISTPKE
+152 KIIATPKE

-165 DLKSKEEHVFFL
+165 DLKSKEEHVLFL
-177 PTNGKKIFFS
+177 PNNGKKIFFS

-193 LTGKDIYTTSRVNGT
+193 LTGKDIYMTSRLNGA
-208 FTPPVKLKSS
+208 FTAPVKLKSS

-249 YDIFRCEWD
+249 YDIFRCDWD
-258 STISDFGPAI
+258 ASINDFGPAI

-304 LYVYRVF
+304 LFVYRVF

-329 VDVTQTEAK
+329 VDVNQTEAK

-353 QSRASNGQYLLF
+353 QARESNGQYLLF

-380 SPQIHEVLVKIPAAE
+380 SPQVHEVLVKIPPSE
-395 GSQVF
+395 GSRVF
-400 RQEIVFT
+400 RQEIVYT
-407 KTDGR
+407 KLDGR

-437 LAKSQLDVNATVD
+437 LAKSQLDVNATAD
-450 LSSFTSTNTNNANS
+450 QANAIASNNSNSNSTGTNT
-464 NTSASGNASTT
+464 TEITPVT
-475 VLNPRVEI
+475 QRIEI
-483 DTVLSS
+483 DAVLSS

-504 EQTSKLLLQYVQ
+504 EQISKSLLQYVQ

-529 QTARFEKPESQNDSI
+529 QNVRFEKPESLADSAKLEEVQNKMI
-544 KLTETRN
+544 ETQN
-551 NMVATQDRSVAAIS
+551 RSVAAIA
-565 AYEISKNREIELREK
+565 AYDISKNREKELNEK
-580 LNSVQSVNKQIKE
+580 LNNVQSINSEIKK
-593 SLAEKDSPMAAYLVN
+593 SLAEKDSPTAAYLVN
-608 DYVAKNPNSEKGLVT
+608 DYVAKNPKSEQGVAT
-623 ENAVT
+623 ET
-628 WKAGDAK
+628 EMSWKSQDAK
-635 SKVNE
+635 VKANE
-640 NKAQFD
+640 LKAQRED
-646 DSQLRINTKTKEI
+646 TQLRINTKSK
-659 EELEIKAN
+659 ELEGIEDKTTEIIKQIAT
-667 ALSAQMSNTKKKKDI
+667 TKKKKDI
-682 ERLGNELNSINLE
+682 ERLGSELAALE
-695 YTELKEEI
+695 TEYKSVEEEI
-703 EEEKENLR
+703 EAEKENLR
-711 VRELELQ
+711 VRELALA
-718 ESVSL
+718 ESATL
-723 FKLLQELES
+723 LKLLQDLENE
-732 DKQPEVKPEFKSLT
+732 KQPEVKPEFKNLT
-746 NTVNIESLKTEISES
+746 NTVNVESLRTEVNES

-768 LENAHYENPS
+768 LENSHYENPTSNNAS
-778 STNNASSNNAS
+778 SDNASSNNAS
-789 SNNASSNNASSNNA
+789 SNNASSTNASSTNA
-803 SSNNASSN
+803 SSTNASST
-811 NANSDNASSNNGSSN
+811 NASSK
-826 NASSNNASSN
+826 
-836 NASSNNANSDNASSN
+836 
-851 NANSDNASS
+851 
-860 NNGSSNNASSNNA
+860 
-873 SSNNANSDNASSNN
+873 
-887 ANSDNA
+887 
-893 SSNNAN
+893 
-899 SDNASSNN
+899 
-907 GSSNNASSNNAGSNN
+907 
-922 ASSNNASSNNAS
+922 
-934 SNNANSDNASSNNG
+934 
-948 SSNNASSN
+948 
-956 NASSNN
+956 
-962 ASSNNANSDNAS
+962 
-974 SNNASSNNANSDNAS
+974 
-989 SNNGSSN
+989 
-996 NASSNNASSN
+996 
-1006 NANSDNAS
+1006 
-1014 SNNGSSNNA
+1014 
-1023 SSNNAGSN
+1023 
-1031 NASSNNASSNNASSN
+1031 
-1046 NDGSNNASSNN
+1046 
-1057 ASSNNASSNRT
+1057 T
-1068 FTTSESTIIN
+1068 FTAAETAILN

-1084 YQDENIFE
+1084 YQNEKIFE
-1092 ELKNDNVEISN
+1092 ELAVANIVISN
-1103 RIEIEKL
+1103 EVEIEKI
-1110 YTEIETINRRIK
+1110 YAEIEAINRRIK
-1122 NETAPEKIAEL
+1122 EETSAEAVAEL
-1133 TEQRNQLMYEKMQEE
+1133 TEQRNQLTYKKMQEE
-1148 DKNSTLIAEHNSIAL
+1148 DKNATLIAEQNSNSL
-1163 IDLQTAWKN
+1163 IDLQSAWKK
-1172 NTSAPTSNE
+1172 NTSPSTSIAKFS
-1181 TLEDKK
+1181 DKK
-1187 SYDTAVSY
+1187 AYDIAVAY

-1239 TTPSANNAS
+1239 TTPTANNAS
-1248 SNNAISNN
+1248 SNNASSNNASSNNASSNNASSNNASSNNASSNNASSNNASSNNASSNNASSNNASSNNASSNN

-1270 NASSFTSIPAIIQ
+1270 NASSFTSIPVIIQ

-1293 AYSDANP
+1293 AYSDAKP

-1318 AFRLPVANNT
+1318 AFRSPVANNT

-1365 RQMGYSDAFIVAYKN
+1365 RQMGYADAFIVAYKN
-1380 RERVRYSDL
+1380 RERVRYSEL
-1389 MTAAE
+1389 MTTAE
-1394 RANSNSNS
+1394 RAN
-1402 AASTNTTPAPIVT
+1402 ASGENVIPT
-1415 PNTNLDVNYYS
+1415 NTNLTNTASIAPVIDVTYYS
-1426 DPLAVSANLIE
+1426 DPLAVPANLIE
-1437 TTEGIFFTVQV
+1437 KTEGIFFTVQI

-1454 SRNKILNTYS
+1454 SRNPILNTYS
-1464 DLHVEKLSN
+1464 ELHVEKLLN
-1473 GQIRYTSGKFQ
+1473 GQVRYTSGKFKT
-1484 SIADVIKQRDFV
+1484 IADVVKQRDFV

-1514 ITVPE
+1514 ITVPD

>member
-1 LASEANV
+1 LRCIFTFPTKIKAIRKLISIFILTICLGTLHAQKPIDEKTLAAEANV
-8 FFEEGNYVQAYAA
+8 FFEEGNYVQAYAM

-29 GSNPIYAF
+29 GSIPLYAF

-45 ATTDREKCVFFM
+45 ATTDRDNCIFFM
-57 KDGVRRGYTEPETH
+57 KDGIRRGYTEPETH

-80 SYNFKEAIAE
+80 SYNFKEALVE
-90 YEKFE
+90 YEKFQ

-131 EKTEAEKSSFYRYMN
+131 EKTEAEKSNFYRYMN

-152 KIISTPKE
+152 KIIATPKE

-165 DLKSKEEHVFFL
+165 DLKSKEEHVLFL
-177 PTNGKKIFFS
+177 PNNGKKIFFS

-193 LTGKDIYTTSRVNGT
+193 LTGKDIYMTSRLNGA
-208 FTPPVKLKSS
+208 FTAPVKLKST

-249 YDIFRCEWD
+249 YDIFRCDWD
-258 STISDFGPAI
+258 ASINDFGPAI

-304 LYVYRVF
+304 LFVYRVF

-329 VDVTQTEAK
+329 VDVNQTEAK

-353 QSRASNGQYLLF
+353 QARESNGQYLLF
-365 IPTAGNYT
+365 IPAAGNYT

-380 SPQIHEVLVKIPAAE
+380 SPQVHEALVKIPPSE
-395 GSQVF
+395 GSRVF
-400 RQEIVFT
+400 RQEIVYT
-407 KTDGR
+407 KLDGR
-412 EKVEVKNYWND
+412 EKVDVKNYWSD

-450 LSSFTSTNTNNANS
+450 QTALVTANNPVTNAFEENYPNP
-464 NTSASGNASTT
+464 SGSDQ
-475 VLNPRVEI
+475 RVEI

-489 QEKTIAALKREIALA
+489 QEKTIAALNREILLA
-504 EQTSKLLLQYVQ
+504 EQTSKSLLEYVQ

-529 QTARFEKPESQNDSI
+529 QTVRFEKLESMADST
-544 KLTETRN
+544 KLIEARTK
-551 NMVATQDRSVAAIS
+551 MIVTQDKSAAAIA
-565 AYEISKNREIELREK
+565 AYEISKGREKELREK
-580 LNSVQSVNKQIKE
+580 LNDIQTINAQIKE
-593 SLAEKDSPMAAYLVN
+593 SLSKKDSSKAAYFIN
-608 DYVAKNPNSEKGLVT
+608 DYVAKNPTSAQGLPT
-623 ENAVT
+623 EAEVT
-628 WKAGDAK
+628 WKSENAKTAVNDNQAQRDDA
-635 SKVNE
+635 
-640 NKAQFD
+640 
-646 DSQLRINTKTKEI
+646 QLRLNTKTKE
-659 EELEIKAN
+659 LEDFESKAN
-667 ALSAQMSNTKKKKDI
+667 DVSKQMSATKKKKDI
-682 ERLGNELNSINLE
+682 DRLGSELNAIEVE
-695 YTELKEEI
+695 YTSVQEEI
-703 EEEKENLR
+703 ETEKENLR

-718 ESVSL
+718 ESIA
-723 FKLLQELES
+723 FMKLLQDLES
-732 DKQPEVKPEFKSLT
+732 EKQPDVKPEYRNLN
-746 NTVNIESLKTEISES
+746 NTVDVESLKSEILES

-768 LENAHYENPS
+768 LENSHYEKTDTSNSASANNTDINNTS
-778 STNNASSNNAS
+778 SNNAGSNNTDTNNASSNNASSNNASSDNASSNNASSNNAS

-811 NANSDNASSNNGSSN
+811 NASSN

-836 NASSNNANSDNASSN
+836 NASSNNA
-851 NANSDNASS
+851 
-860 NNGSSNNASSNNA
+860 
-873 SSNNANSDNASSNN
+873 
-887 ANSDNA
+887 
-893 SSNNAN
+893 
-899 SDNASSNN
+899 
-907 GSSNNASSNNAGSNN
+907 
-922 ASSNNASSNNAS
+922 
-934 SNNANSDNASSNNG
+934 

-962 ASSNNANSDNAS
+962 ASSNNA
-974 SNNASSNNANSDNAS
+974 
-989 SNNGSSN
+989 SSN
-996 NASSNNASSN
+996 NASSNNASSK
-1006 NANSDNAS
+1006 
-1014 SNNGSSNNA
+1014 
-1023 SSNNAGSN
+1023 
-1031 NASSNNASSNNASSN
+1031 
-1046 NDGSNNASSNN
+1046 
-1057 ASSNNASSNRT
+1057 T
-1068 FTTSESTIIN
+1068 FTAAEAVIIN

-1084 YQDENIFE
+1084 YRDENIFE
-1092 ELKNDNVEISN
+1092 ELTAGNIEISN
-1103 RIEIEKL
+1103 QAEIENI
-1110 YTEIETINRRIK
+1110 YTQIETINRRIK
-1122 NETAPEKIAEL
+1122 EETSAEAVAEL
-1133 TEQRNQLMYEKMQEE
+1133 TEQRNQLTYQKMQEE
-1148 DKNSTLIAEHNSIAL
+1148 DKNAMLIAEHNSNAL
-1163 IDLQTAWKN
+1163 IDLQSAWKK
-1172 NTSAPTSNE
+1172 NTSASSTIA
-1181 TLEDKK
+1181 TLNDKK
-1187 SYDTAVSY
+1187 AYDNAVAF

-1239 TTPSANNAS
+1239 TTSSANNASSKNASSNNAS
-1248 SNNAISNN
+1248 SNNASSNN
-1256 ASSNNASS
+1256 ASSNNASSNNASSNNASSNNASSNNASSNNASSNSASS

-1300 IPIGLP
+1300 IPIGIP

-1318 AFRLPVANNT
+1318 AFRSPVANNT
-1328 FSQFAPVYA
+1328 FNQFAPVYA

-1365 RQMGYSDAFIVAYKN
+1365 RQLGYADAFIVAYKN
-1380 RERVRYSDL
+1380 RERVRYSEL
-1389 MTAAE
+1389 MTVAE
-1394 RANSNSNS
+1394 RA
-1402 AASTNTTPAPIVT
+1402 STGVNTAPANANVTTPIV
-1415 PNTNLDVNYYS
+1415 DVTYYS
-1426 DPLAVSANLIE
+1426 DPLAVPANLIE
-1437 TTEGIFFTVQV
+1437 KTEGVFLTVQI
-1448 GVYAKP
+1448 GVYGKP
-1454 SRNKILNTYS
+1454 SRNTILNTYS
-1464 DLHVEKLSN
+1464 DLHVEKLAN
-1473 GQIRYTSGKFQ
+1473 GLIRYTSGKFQ
-1484 SIADVIKQRDFV
+1484 IMADVITQRDFV

>member
-1 LASEANV
+1 M
-8 FFEEGNYVQAYAA
+8 
-21 YSQLVSLY
+21 VSLY
-29 GSNPIYAF
+29 GSNPLYAF

-45 ATTDREKCVFFM
+45 ATTDRDKCIFFM

-80 SYNFKEAIAE
+80 SYNFKEALAE

-95 TSAEK
+95 TTAEK
-100 KQLAKSDC
+100 KQLNKSDC

-131 EKTEAEKSSFYRYMN
+131 EKTEAEKTSFYRYMN

-177 PTNGKKIFFS
+177 PSNGKKIFFS

-193 LTGKDIYTTSRVNGT
+193 LTGKDIYMTSRVNGT
-208 FTPPVKLKSS
+208 FTPPVKLKST

-258 STISDFGPAI
+258 ASINDFGPAI

-329 VDVTQTEAK
+329 VDATQTEAK

-353 QSRASNGQYLLF
+353 QARELNGQYLLF

-380 SPQIHEVLVKIPAAE
+380 SPQIHEVLVKIPPSE
-395 GSQVF
+395 GSRVF
-400 RQEIVFT
+400 RQEIIYT

-450 LSSFTSTNTNNANS
+450 QAAFTTANNPEAN
-464 NTSASGNASTT
+464 ASGGDYP
-475 VLNPRVEI
+475 NPSGSNQRIEI

-489 QEKTIAALKREIALA
+489 QEKTIAALKREILVA
-504 EQTSKLLLQYVQ
+504 EQTSKSLLEYVQ

-529 QTARFEKPESQNDSI
+529 QTVRFEKPESMADSA
-544 KLTETRN
+544 KLIEARN
-551 NMVATQDRSVAAIS
+551 NMIVTQDKSAAAIA
-565 AYEISKNREIELREK
+565 AYEISKGREKELREK
-580 LNSVQSVNKQIKE
+580 LNNVEKTNAQIKE
-593 SLAEKDSPMAAYLVN
+593 SLAKKDSSMAAYLVN
-608 DYVAKNPNSEKGLVT
+608 DYVAKNPTSAQGVPSEST
-623 ENAVT
+623 IT
-628 WKAGDAK
+628 WKTDIAK
-635 SKVNE
+635 TAVND
-640 NKAQFD
+640 NKAQRD
-646 DSQLRINTKTKEI
+646 DTQLRLNTRTREL
-659 EELEIKAN
+659 EELENRAN
-667 ALSAQMSNTKKKKDI
+667 EVSKQMSTTKKKKDI
-682 ERLGNELNSINLE
+682 ERMGNELKDIQ
-695 YTELKEEI
+695 TEIASVQEEI
-703 EEEKENLR
+703 ESEKEKLR
-711 VRELELQ
+711 IRELELQ
-718 ESVSL
+718 ESVSFL
-723 FKLLQELES
+723 KLLQDLENE
-732 DKQPEVKPEFKSLT
+732 KQPEVKPEYRNLS
-746 NTVNIESLKTEISES
+746 NTVDVESLKSEILES

-768 LENAHYENPS
+768 LENSQYENSDS
-778 STNNASSNNAS
+778 SNNASSNNAS

-811 NANSDNASSNNGSSN
+811 NASSN

-836 NASSNNANSDNASSN
+836 NASSNNA
-851 NANSDNASS
+851 
-860 NNGSSNNASSNNA
+860 SSNNASSK
-873 SSNNANSDNASSNN
+873 
-887 ANSDNA
+887 
-893 SSNNAN
+893 
-899 SDNASSNN
+899 
-907 GSSNNASSNNAGSNN
+907 
-922 ASSNNASSNNAS
+922 
-934 SNNANSDNASSNNG
+934 
-948 SSNNASSN
+948 
-956 NASSNN
+956 
-962 ASSNNANSDNAS
+962 
-974 SNNASSNNANSDNAS
+974 
-989 SNNGSSN
+989 
-996 NASSNNASSN
+996 
-1006 NANSDNAS
+1006 
-1014 SNNGSSNNA
+1014 
-1023 SSNNAGSN
+1023 
-1031 NASSNNASSNNASSN
+1031 
-1046 NDGSNNASSNN
+1046 
-1057 ASSNNASSNRT
+1057 T
-1068 FTTSESTIIN
+1068 FTAAETAIIN

-1084 YQDENIFE
+1084 YQDEKIFE
-1092 ELKNDNVEISN
+1092 ELAVANVLISN
-1103 RIEIEKL
+1103 QETIEKI
-1110 YTEIETINRRIK
+1110 YTEIEAINRRIK
-1122 NETAPEKIAEL
+1122 EETSAEVIAQL
-1133 TEQRNQLMYEKMQEE
+1133 TDRRNQLTYEKMQEE
-1148 DKNSTLIAEHNSIAL
+1148 DKNASFIAEHNSNAL
-1163 IDLQTAWKN
+1163 IDLQSAWKK
-1172 NTSAPTSNE
+1172 NTSSANSIA
-1181 TLEDKK
+1181 TLNDKK
-1187 SYDTAVSY
+1187 AYDNAVAY

-1203 AAAKTETDFF
+1203 AAAKAEPDIF

-1226 RNAKNELQFLVEK
+1226 RNAKNELEFLVEK
-1239 TTPSANNAS
+1239 TSPTVNNVS
-1248 SNNAISNN
+1248 SNNVSSNN

-1270 NASSFTSIPAIIQ
+1270 NASSNNASSNNASSNNASSNNASSNNVGSNNANSNNASSNNAGSFTSIPKIVQ
-1283 KTLYQKQTVS
+1283 RTLYQRQTTS
-1293 AYSDANP
+1293 AYSDTNP

-1328 FSQFAPVYA
+1328 FNQFAPVYA

-1348 TGFFSSYTE
+1348 TGFFTSYTE
-1357 AIQARNEI
+1357 AIQARNDI
-1365 RQMGYSDAFIVAYKN
+1365 RQMGYADAFIVAYKN
-1380 RERVRYSDL
+1380 RERVRYSEL
-1389 MTAAE
+1389 MTAE
-1394 RANSNSNS
+1394 EKTQANTGTTT
-1402 AASTNTTPAPIVT
+1402 APTTPLPAAPA
-1415 PNTNLDVNYYS
+1415 PALDVSYYS
-1426 DPLAVSANLIE
+1426 DPLAVPATLIE
-1437 TTEGIFFTVQV
+1437 KTEGIFFTVQV
-1448 GVYAKP
+1448 GVYGKP
-1454 SRNKILNTYS
+1454 SRNTILNTYS
-1464 DLHVEKLSN
+1464 DLHVEKLQN

-1484 SIADVIKQRDFV
+1484 TIPDVIKQRDFC

>member
-1 LASEANV
+1 MCLGNLHAQKPIDEKTLAAEANV
-8 FFEEGNYVQAYAA
+8 FFEEGNYVQAYAM

-29 GSNPIYAF
+29 GSNPLYAF
-37 RFGAAGIY
+37 RFGASGIY
-45 ATTDREKCVFFM
+45 ATTDRDKCVFFM

-80 SYNFKEAIAE
+80 SYNFKEALSE

-100 KQLAKSDC
+100 KQLNKSDC

-119 NLMNSIKDVQVL
+119 NLMNSIKDVQVI
-131 EKTEAEKSSFYRYMN
+131 EKTEAEKASFYRYMN
-146 IDPSIG
+146 IDASIG

-193 LTGKDIYTTSRVNGT
+193 ATGKDIYMTSRVNGA
-208 FTPPVKLKSS
+208 FTPAVKLKST

-258 STISDFGPAI
+258 AAINDFGPAI

-329 VDVTQTEAK
+329 VDATQTEAK

-353 QSRASNGQYLLF
+353 QARESNGQYLLF

-380 SPQIHEVLVKIPAAE
+380 SPQIHEVLVKIPPSE
-395 GSQVF
+395 DSRVF
-400 RQEIVFT
+400 RQEIVYT

-437 LAKSQLDVNATVD
+437 LAKSQLDVNATAD
-450 LSSFTSTNTNNANS
+450 PSNFTSANS
-464 NTSASGNASTT
+464 TNSSANTSANANTNST
-475 VLNPRVEI
+475 PPIQRVEI

-504 EQTSKLLLQYVQ
+504 EQTSKSLLQYVQ
-516 QTLSETDEAYEEF
+516 QSLSETDEAYEEF
-529 QTARFEKPESQNDSI
+529 QTVRFNKPESLADSV
-544 KLTETRN
+544 KLEEARN
-551 NMVATQDRSVAAIS
+551 NMIATQDRSAAAIA
-565 AYEISKNREIELREK
+565 AYDISKSREKELREK
-580 LNSVQSVNKQIKE
+580 LKSVENTNKQIKQ

-608 DYVAKNPNSEKGLVT
+608 DYVAKNPKSERGVST
-623 ENAVT
+623 ESEVT
-628 WKAGDAK
+628 WKSQDAK
-635 SKVNE
+635 TKVND
-640 NKAQFD
+640 NKAQRD
-646 DSQLRINTKTKEI
+646 DAQLRINTKTKEL
-659 EELEIKAN
+659 EELEKKSN
-667 ALSAQMSNTKKKKDI
+667 ELSKQMSVTKKKKDM
-682 ERLGNELNSINLE
+682 ERLGNELNALESE
-695 YTELKEEI
+695 YTSTQVEI
-703 EEEKENLR
+703 EAEKENLR

-718 ESVSL
+718 ESL
-723 FKLLQELES
+723 TLLKLLQELEA
-732 DKQPEVKPEFKSLT
+732 DKQPEVKAEYRNLN
-746 NTVNIESLKTEISES
+746 NTVNIESLKTEINES

-768 LENAHYENPS
+768 LENSHYENTS
-778 STNNASSNNAS
+778 SNNASSNNDSSNNDSSNNASSNNDSSNNASSNNDSSNNDSSNNASSNNDSSNNASSNNASSNNDSSNNASSNNDSSNNASSNNDSSNNASSNNASANNASSNNDSSNNASSNNASSNNDSSNNAS
-789 SNNASSNNASSNNA
+789 SNNASSNNASSNND
-803 SSNNASSN
+803 SSNNDSSN
-811 NANSDNASSNNGSSN
+811 NDSSN

-836 NASSNNANSDNASSN
+836 NAPVK
-851 NANSDNASS
+851 
-860 NNGSSNNASSNNA
+860 
-873 SSNNANSDNASSNN
+873 
-887 ANSDNA
+887 
-893 SSNNAN
+893 
-899 SDNASSNN
+899 
-907 GSSNNASSNNAGSNN
+907 
-922 ASSNNASSNNAS
+922 
-934 SNNANSDNASSNNG
+934 
-948 SSNNASSN
+948 
-956 NASSNN
+956 
-962 ASSNNANSDNAS
+962 
-974 SNNASSNNANSDNAS
+974 
-989 SNNGSSN
+989 
-996 NASSNNASSN
+996 
-1006 NANSDNAS
+1006 
-1014 SNNGSSNNA
+1014 
-1023 SSNNAGSN
+1023 
-1031 NASSNNASSNNASSN
+1031 
-1046 NDGSNNASSNN
+1046 
-1057 ASSNNASSNRT
+1057 T
-1068 FTTSESTIIN
+1068 FTAEEESVLN

-1084 YQDENIFE
+1084 YRDEEIFT
-1092 ELKNDNVEISN
+1092 ELEASDVEISN
-1103 RIEIEKL
+1103 R
-1110 YTEIETINRRIK
+1110 
-1122 NETAPEKIAEL
+1122 AEL
-1133 TEQRNQLMYEKMQEE
+1133 DSLYSAIASIEAQLQSSTSNPELKEQLTARKKQLVYEKMQAEE
-1148 DKNSTLIAEHNSIAL
+1148 KNSLLIAEHNSNAL
-1163 IDLQTAWKN
+1163 IDLQSAWKK
-1172 NTSAPTSNE
+1172 NTSTANSLA
-1181 TLEDKK
+1181 TLNDKK
-1187 SYDTAVSY
+1187 AYDTAVAY
-1195 MKEASTLR
+1195 MKEASALR
-1203 AAAKTETDFF
+1203 NEAKTEPDFF

-1239 TTPSANNAS
+1239 TTPST
-1248 SNNAISNN
+1248 NN

-1270 NASSFTSIPAIIQ
+1270 NASSLTSIPKIIQ
-1283 KTLYQKQTVS
+1283 RTLYQRQTAS

-1300 IPIGLP
+1300 IPIGQP

-1318 AFRLPVANNT
+1318 AFRIPVANNT

-1337 ERQTNG
+1337 ERQANG

-1348 TGFFSSYTE
+1348 TGFFTSYTE

-1365 RQMGYSDAFIVAYKN
+1365 RQMGYADAFIVAYKN
-1380 RERVRYSDL
+1380 RERVRYSEL

-1394 RANSNSNS
+1394 RASTSGGN
-1402 AASTNTTPAPIVT
+1402 AASTNANTANTAPTPEVDVT
-1415 PNTNLDVNYYS
+1415 YYS
-1426 DPLAVSANLIE
+1426 DPLAVPAKLIE
-1437 TTEGIFFTVQV
+1437 KTEGIFFTVQI

-1454 SRNKILNTYS
+1454 SRNPILNTYS

-1473 GQIRYTSGKFQ
+1473 GQVRYTSGKFQ
-1484 SIADVIKQRDFV
+1484 TVADVVKQRDFV
-1496 RANGIPDAF
+1496 KANGIPDAF

>member
-1 LASEANV
+1 MAKLRCIFTFPTKIKAIRKLISIFILTICLGTLHAQKPIDEKTLAAEANV
-8 FFEEGNYVQAYAA
+8 FFEEGNYVQAYAV

-29 GSNPIYAF
+29 GSNPLYAF

-45 ATTDREKCVFFM
+45 ATTDRDNSIFFM

-80 SYNFKEAIAE
+80 SYNFKEALVE
-90 YEKFE
+90 YEKFQ

-146 IDPSIG
+146 IDASIG
-152 KIISTPKE
+152 KIISTPNE

-177 PTNGKKIFFS
+177 PSNGKRIFFS

-193 LTGKDIYTTSRVNGT
+193 LTGKDIYMTSRLNGA
-208 FTPPVKLKSS
+208 FTSPVKLKGT

-249 YDIFRCEWD
+249 YDIFRCDWD
-258 STISDFGPAI
+258 ASINDFGPAI

-329 VDVTQTEAK
+329 VDVNQTEAK

-353 QSRASNGQYLLF
+353 QARESNGQYLLF
-365 IPTAGNYT
+365 IPTAGDYT

-380 SPQIHEVLVKIPAAE
+380 SPQVHEVLVKIPPSE
-395 GSQVF
+395 GSRVF
-400 RQEIVFT
+400 RQEIVYT
-407 KTDGR
+407 KLDGR

-437 LAKSQLDVNATVD
+437 LAKSQLDVNATAD
-450 LSSFTSTNTNNANS
+450 QANSIAS
-464 NTSASGNASTT
+464 NTSNSNSTGT
-475 VLNPRVEI
+475 NTTEITPVTQRIEI

-504 EQTSKLLLQYVQ
+504 EQISKSLLQYVQ

-529 QTARFEKPESQNDSI
+529 QNVRFEKPESLADSARLVDVQN
-544 KLTETRN
+544 KMTETQN
-551 NMVATQDRSVAAIS
+551 RSVAAIA
-565 AYEISKNREIELREK
+565 AYDISKNREKELNEK
-580 LNSVQSVNKQIKE
+580 LNNVQNINSEIKK

-608 DYVAKNPNSEKGLVT
+608 DYIAKNPKSEQGVAT
-623 ENAVT
+623 ET
-628 WKAGDAK
+628 EISWKSQDAK
-635 SKVNE
+635 VKANE
-640 NKAQFD
+640 LKAQRD
-646 DSQLRINTKTKEI
+646 DTQLRINTKSK
-659 EELEIKAN
+659 ELEGIEDKTTEIIKQIAT
-667 ALSAQMSNTKKKKDI
+667 TKKKKDI
-682 ERLGNELNSINLE
+682 ERLGSELAALETEYKSIE
-695 YTELKEEI
+695 EEI
-703 EEEKENLR
+703 EDEKENLR
-711 VRELELQ
+711 VRELALA
-718 ESVSL
+718 ESATL
-723 FKLLQELES
+723 LKLLQDLENE
-732 DKQPEVKPEFKSLT
+732 KQPEVKPDFKNLT
-746 NTVNIESLKTEISES
+746 NTVNIESLRTEVNES

-768 LENAHYENPS
+768 LENSHYENPTSDNAS
-778 STNNASSNNAS
+778 SNNDSSNNAS
-789 SNNASSNNASSNNA
+789 SNNASSNNASSNND
-803 SSNNASSN
+803 S
-811 NANSDNASSNNGSSN
+811 SDNASSNNDSSN
-826 NASSNNASSN
+826 N
-836 NASSNNANSDNASSN
+836 D
-851 NANSDNASS
+851 
-860 NNGSSNNASSNNA
+860 
-873 SSNNANSDNASSNN
+873 
-887 ANSDNA
+887 
-893 SSNNAN
+893 
-899 SDNASSNN
+899 
-907 GSSNNASSNNAGSNN
+907 
-922 ASSNNASSNNAS
+922 
-934 SNNANSDNASSNNG
+934 
-948 SSNNASSN
+948 
-956 NASSNN
+956 
-962 ASSNNANSDNAS
+962 NSDNAS
-974 SNNASSNNANSDNAS
+974 SNNASSNNANS
-989 SNNGSSN
+989 N
-996 NASSNNASSN
+996 NANSN
-1006 NANSDNAS
+1006 NANSNNDS
-1014 SNNGSSNNA
+1014 SNNTNSNNA
-1023 SSNNAGSN
+1023 TSNNATSN
-1031 NASSNNASSNNASSN
+1031 NATSKNFS
-1046 NDGSNNASSNN
+1046 
-1057 ASSNNASSNRT
+1057 
-1068 FTTSESTIIN
+1068 TSEVAILN

-1084 YQDENIFE
+1084 YREENIFA
-1092 ELKNDNVEISN
+1092 ELTGANIEISN
-1103 RIEIEKL
+1103 QAEIEKI
-1110 YTEIETINRRIK
+1110 YTEMQAINRRIK
-1122 NETAPEKIAEL
+1122 EETSAEAVAEL
-1133 TEQRNQLMYEKMQEE
+1133 TEQRNQLTYQKMQEE
-1148 DKNSTLIAEHNSIAL
+1148 DKNATLIAEHNSNSL
-1163 IDLQTAWKN
+1163 IDLQSAWKK
-1172 NTSAPTSNE
+1172 NTSASSSIA
-1181 TLEDKK
+1181 TLNYKK
-1187 SYDTAVSY
+1187 AYDNAVAY

-1239 TTPSANNAS
+1239 TTPTA
-1248 SNNAISNN
+1248 NN

-1264 NNASSN
+1264 NNASSNSASSNNASSNNTSSNNASSNNTSSNNASSNNTSSN

-1283 KTLYQKQTVS
+1283 KSLYQKQTVS

-1300 IPIGLP
+1300 IPIGIP

-1318 AFRLPVANNT
+1318 AFRSPVANNT
-1328 FSQFAPVYA
+1328 FNQFAPVYA

-1365 RQMGYSDAFIVAYKN
+1365 RQLGYADAFIVAYKN
-1380 RERVRYSDL
+1380 RERVRYSEL
-1389 MTAAE
+1389 MTVAE
-1394 RANSNSNS
+1394 RA
-1402 AASTNTTPAPIVT
+1402 STGVNTAPANANVTTPIV
-1415 PNTNLDVNYYS
+1415 DVTYYS
-1426 DPLAVSANLIE
+1426 DPLAVPANLIE
-1437 TTEGIFFTVQV
+1437 KTEGVFLTVQI
-1448 GVYAKP
+1448 GVYGKP
-1454 SRNKILNTYS
+1454 SRNTILNTYS
-1464 DLHVEKLSN
+1464 DLHVEKLAN
-1473 GQIRYTSGKFQ
+1473 GLIRYTSGKFQ
-1484 SIADVIKQRDFV
+1484 IMADVITQRDFV

>member
-1 LASEANV
+1 MAAEANV

-80 SYNFKEAIAE
+80 SYNFKEALAE

-177 PTNGKKIFFS
+177 PSNGKKIFFS

-258 STISDFGPAI
+258 ATISNFGPAI

-329 VDVTQTEAK
+329 VDATQTEAK

-353 QSRASNGQYLLF
+353 QARESNGQYLLF

-450 LSSFTSTNTNNANS
+450 LSSFTSTNTNNSNS
-464 NTSASGNASTT
+464 NTSASGNASTS
-475 VLNPRVEI
+475 VLSPRIEI

-504 EQTSKLLLQYVQ
+504 EQTSKSLLQYVQ

-529 QTARFEKPESQNDSI
+529 QTARFEQPESRNDSI
-544 KLTETRN
+544 ELIEARN
-551 NMVATQDRSVAAIS
+551 NMIATQDRSVAAIS

-580 LNSVQSVNKQIKE
+580 LNGVQAVNKQIKE

-608 DYVAKNPNSEKGLVT
+608 DYVGKNPNSEKGLVT
-623 ENAVT
+623 ESAVT
-628 WKAGDAK
+628 WKAADAK
-635 SKVNE
+635 TKVNE
-640 NKAQFD
+640 NKAKLD

-667 ALSAQMSNTKKKKDI
+667 AVSNQMSNTKKKKDI
-682 ERLGNELNSINLE
+682 ERLGNELNSIELE
-695 YTELKEEI
+695 FTELKEEI
-703 EEEKENLR
+703 EEEKETLR
-711 VRELELQ
+711 IRELELQ

-723 FKLLQELES
+723 LKLLQELES
-732 DKQPEVKPEFKSLT
+732 EKQPEVKPEFKSLT
-746 NTVNIESLKTEISES
+746 NIVNIESLKTEISES

-768 LENAHYENPS
+768 LENSHYENPNAS
-778 STNNASSNNAS
+778 SNNASSNNAS

-811 NANSDNASSNNGSSN
+811 NASSN

-836 NASSNNANSDNASSN
+836 NASSNNVSPK
-851 NANSDNASS
+851 
-860 NNGSSNNASSNNA
+860 
-873 SSNNANSDNASSNN
+873 
-887 ANSDNA
+887 
-893 SSNNAN
+893 
-899 SDNASSNN
+899 
-907 GSSNNASSNNAGSNN
+907 
-922 ASSNNASSNNAS
+922 
-934 SNNANSDNASSNNG
+934 
-948 SSNNASSN
+948 
-956 NASSNN
+956 
-962 ASSNNANSDNAS
+962 
-974 SNNASSNNANSDNAS
+974 
-989 SNNGSSN
+989 
-996 NASSNNASSN
+996 
-1006 NANSDNAS
+1006 
-1014 SNNGSSNNA
+1014 
-1023 SSNNAGSN
+1023 
-1031 NASSNNASSNNASSN
+1031 
-1046 NDGSNNASSNN
+1046 
-1057 ASSNNASSNRT
+1057 T
-1068 FTTSESTIIN
+1068 FTAAEAVIIN

-1092 ELKNDNVEISN
+1092 ELKNDSVEISN

-1122 NETAPEKIAEL
+1122 SEPAPEKIAEL
-1133 TEQRNQLMYEKMQEE
+1133 TEQRNQLMYQKMQEE
-1148 DKNSTLIAEHNSIAL
+1148 DKNATLIAEHNSNSL
-1163 IDLQTAWKN
+1163 IDLQSAWKK
-1172 NTSAPTSNE
+1172 NTTAPTSNA

-1187 SYDTAVSY
+1187 AYDTAVSY

-1203 AAAKTETDFF
+1203 AAAKTEPDFF

-1239 TTPSANNAS
+1239 TTPSANTASSNNAS
-1248 SNNAISNN
+1248 SNNASSNNASSNNASSNNASSNNASSNNASSNNASSNNASSNNASSNNASSNNASSNNASSNNASSNN

-1318 AFRLPVANNT
+1318 AFRIPVANNT

-1394 RANSNSNS
+1394 RANSNSS
-1402 AASTNTTPAPIVT
+1402 TAASTNTPPAPIVT
-1415 PNTNLDVNYYS
+1415 PNTELDVNYYS
-1426 DPLAVSANLIE
+1426 DPLAVTASLIE
-1437 TTEGIFFTVQV
+1437 KTTGIFFTVQV

>member
-1 LASEANV
+1 M
-8 FFEEGNYVQAYAA
+8 

-29 GSNPIYAF
+29 GSNPLYAF

-45 ATTDREKCVFFM
+45 ATTDRDKCIFFM

-80 SYNFKEAIAE
+80 SYNFKEALIE
-90 YEKFE
+90 YEKFQ

-119 NLMNSIKDVQVL
+119 NLMNSIKDVQVI

-152 KIISTPKE
+152 KIIATPKE

-165 DLKSKEEHVFFL
+165 DMKSKEEHVFFL
-177 PTNGKKIFFS
+177 PNNGKKIFFS

-193 LTGKDIYTTSRVNGT
+193 SNGKDIYMTSRLNGS
-208 FTPPVKLKSS
+208 FTTPVKLKTT

-249 YDIFRCEWD
+249 YDIFRCDWD
-258 STISDFGPAI
+258 ASINDFGPAI

-329 VDVTQTEAK
+329 VDVNETEAK

-353 QSRASNGQYLLF
+353 QARELNGQYLLF

-380 SPQIHEVLVKIPAAE
+380 SPQVHEVLVKIPPSE
-395 GSQVF
+395 GSRVF
-400 RQEIVFT
+400 RQEIVYT

-412 EKVEVKNYWND
+412 EKVEVKNYWSD

-437 LAKSQLDVNATVD
+437 LAKSQLDVNATED
-450 LSSFTSTNTNNANS
+450 QATAIASNASSSNSTGTNTTEIAPV
-464 NTSASGNASTT
+464 TQ
-475 VLNPRVEI
+475 RIEI

-504 EQTSKLLLQYVQ
+504 EQISKSLLQFVQ

-529 QTARFEKPESQNDSI
+529 QTVRFEKPESLADSARLAEVRSKMI
-544 KLTETRN
+544 E
-551 NMVATQDRSVAAIS
+551 TQDRSVAAIA
-565 AYEISKNREIELREK
+565 AYDISKNREKELREK
-580 LNSVQSVNKQIKE
+580 LNTVEGVNKEIKQC
-593 SLAEKDSPMAAYLVN
+593 LAEKDSPMAAYLVN
-608 DYVAKNPNSEKGLVT
+608 DYVAKNPKSEQGVAGET
-623 ENAVT
+623 EIS
-628 WKAGDAK
+628 WKSQDAK
-635 SKVNE
+635 VKVNE
-640 NKAQFD
+640 LKAQRD
-646 DSQLRINTKTKEI
+646 DTQLRINTKSKELEEI
-659 EELEIKAN
+659 ENKAN
-667 ALSAQMSNTKKKKDI
+667 ELSKQMSATKKKKDI
-682 ERLGNELNSINLE
+682 ERLGNEMGVLE
-695 YTELKEEI
+695 TEYKAIEEEI
-703 EEEKENLR
+703 EAEKENLR
-711 VRELELQ
+711 VRELALA
-718 ESVSL
+718 ESSTL
-723 FKLLQELES
+723 LKLLQELENE
-732 DKQPEVKPEFKSLT
+732 KQPEVKPEFKNLT
-746 NTVNIESLKTEISES
+746 NIVNVESLKTEITDS

-768 LENAHYENPS
+768 LENSHYENPNS
-778 STNNASSNNAS
+778 NNASSNNAS

-811 NANSDNASSNNGSSN
+811 NASSKNASSN

-836 NASSNNANSDNASSN
+836 NASSNNA
-851 NANSDNASS
+851 
-860 NNGSSNNASSNNA
+860 SSNNASSN
-873 SSNNANSDNASSNN
+873 DT
-887 ANSDNA
+887 
-893 SSNNAN
+893 
-899 SDNASSNN
+899 
-907 GSSNNASSNNAGSNN
+907 SSNNASSNDT
-922 ASSNNASSNNAS
+922 S
-934 SNNANSDNASSNNG
+934 SNNANSNNA

-962 ASSNNANSDNAS
+962 ASSNNAS
-974 SNNASSNNANSDNAS
+974 
-989 SNNGSSN
+989 
-996 NASSNNASSN
+996 
-1006 NANSDNAS
+1006 
-1014 SNNGSSNNA
+1014 
-1023 SSNNAGSN
+1023 SN

-1046 NDGSNNASSNN
+1046 NASSNN
-1057 ASSNNASSNRT
+1057 ASSKT
-1068 FTTSESTIIN
+1068 FTAAEAVIIN

-1084 YQDENIFE
+1084 YRDENILE
-1092 ELKNDNVEISN
+1092 ELSSANIEISN
-1103 RIEIEKL
+1103 QAEIERI

-1122 NETAPEKIAEL
+1122 EETSAEVVAEL
-1133 TEQRNQLMYEKMQEE
+1133 TEQRNQLTYQKMQEE
-1148 DKNSTLIAEHNSIAL
+1148 DKNATLIAEHNSNSL
-1163 IDLQTAWKN
+1163 IDLQSAWKK
-1172 NTSAPTSNE
+1172 NTSPSTSIA
-1181 TLEDKK
+1181 TLSDKK
-1187 SYDTAVSY
+1187 AYDNAVAY

-1248 SNNAISNN
+1248 SNNASSNN
-1256 ASSNNASS
+1256 ASSNNASPNNASS

-1270 NASSFTSIPAIIQ
+1270 NASSFTIIPAIIQ

-1318 AFRLPVANNT
+1318 AFRIPVANNT

-1394 RANSNSNS
+1394 RANSNSS
-1402 AASTNTTPAPIVT
+1402 TAASTNTPPAPIVT
-1415 PNTNLDVNYYS
+1415 PNTELDVNYYS
-1426 DPLAVSANLIE
+1426 DPLAVTASLIE
-1437 TTEGIFFTVQV
+1437 KTTGIFFTVQV

>member
-1 LASEANV
+1 L
-8 FFEEGNYVQAYAA
+8 
-21 YSQLVSLY
+21 
-29 GSNPIYAF
+29 YAF

-45 ATTDREKCVFFM
+45 ATTDRDKCIFFM

-80 SYNFKEAIAE
+80 SYNFKEALAE

-95 TSAEK
+95 TTAEK
-100 KQLAKSDC
+100 KQLNKSDC

-131 EKTEAEKSSFYRYMN
+131 EKTEAEKTSFYRYMN

-177 PTNGKKIFFS
+177 PSNGKKIFFS

-193 LTGKDIYTTSRVNGT
+193 LTGKDIYMTSRVNGT
-208 FTPPVKLKSS
+208 FTPPVKLKST

-258 STISDFGPAI
+258 ASINDFGPAI

-329 VDVTQTEAK
+329 VDATQTEAK

-353 QSRASNGQYLLF
+353 QARELNGQYLLF

-380 SPQIHEVLVKIPAAE
+380 SPQIHEVLVKIPPSE
-395 GSQVF
+395 GSRVF
-400 RQEIVFT
+400 RQEIVYT

-450 LSSFTSTNTNNANS
+450 QAAFTTANNPEAN
-464 NTSASGNASTT
+464 ASGGDYP
-475 VLNPRVEI
+475 NPSGSNQRIEI

-489 QEKTIAALKREIALA
+489 QEKTIAALKREILVA
-504 EQTSKLLLQYVQ
+504 EQTSKSLLEYVQ

-529 QTARFEKPESQNDSI
+529 QTVRFEKPESMADSA
-544 KLTETRN
+544 KLIEARN
-551 NMVATQDRSVAAIS
+551 NMIVTQDKSAAAIA
-565 AYEISKNREIELREK
+565 AYEISKGREKELREK
-580 LNSVQSVNKQIKE
+580 LNNVEKTNAQIKE
-593 SLAEKDSPMAAYLVN
+593 SLAKKDSSMAAYLVN
-608 DYVAKNPNSEKGLVT
+608 DYVAKNPTSAQGVPSEST
-623 ENAVT
+623 IT
-628 WKAGDAK
+628 WKTDIAK
-635 SKVNE
+635 TAVND
-640 NKAQFD
+640 NKAQRD
-646 DSQLRINTKTKEI
+646 DTQLRLNTRTREL
-659 EELEIKAN
+659 EELENRAN
-667 ALSAQMSNTKKKKDI
+667 EVSKQMSTTKKKKDI
-682 ERLGNELNSINLE
+682 ERMGNELKDIQ
-695 YTELKEEI
+695 TEIASVQEEI
-703 EEEKENLR
+703 ESEKEKLR
-711 VRELELQ
+711 IRELELQ
-718 ESVSL
+718 ESVSFL
-723 FKLLQELES
+723 KLLQDLENE
-732 DKQPEVKPEFKSLT
+732 KQPEVKPEYRNLS
-746 NTVNIESLKTEISES
+746 NTVDVESLKSEILES

-768 LENAHYENPS
+768 LENSQYENSDS
-778 STNNASSNNAS
+778 SNNASSNNAS

-811 NANSDNASSNNGSSN
+811 NASSN

-836 NASSNNANSDNASSN
+836 NASSNNA
-851 NANSDNASS
+851 
-860 NNGSSNNASSNNA
+860 
-873 SSNNANSDNASSNN
+873 
-887 ANSDNA
+887 
-893 SSNNAN
+893 
-899 SDNASSNN
+899 
-907 GSSNNASSNNAGSNN
+907 
-922 ASSNNASSNNAS
+922 
-934 SNNANSDNASSNNG
+934 

-962 ASSNNANSDNAS
+962 ASSNNAS
-974 SNNASSNNANSDNAS
+974 SK
-989 SNNGSSN
+989 
-996 NASSNNASSN
+996 
-1006 NANSDNAS
+1006 
-1014 SNNGSSNNA
+1014 
-1023 SSNNAGSN
+1023 
-1031 NASSNNASSNNASSN
+1031 
-1046 NDGSNNASSNN
+1046 
-1057 ASSNNASSNRT
+1057 T
-1068 FTTSESTIIN
+1068 FTAAETAIIN

-1084 YQDENIFE
+1084 YQDEKIFE
-1092 ELKNDNVEISN
+1092 ELAVANVLISN
-1103 RIEIEKL
+1103 QETIEKI
-1110 YTEIETINRRIK
+1110 YTEIEAINRRIK
-1122 NETAPEKIAEL
+1122 EETSAEVIAQL
-1133 TEQRNQLMYEKMQEE
+1133 TDRRNQLTYEKMQEE
-1148 DKNSTLIAEHNSIAL
+1148 DKNASFIAEHNSNAL
-1163 IDLQTAWKN
+1163 IDLQSAWKK
-1172 NTSAPTSNE
+1172 NTSSANSIA
-1181 TLEDKK
+1181 TLNDKK
-1187 SYDTAVSY
+1187 AYDNAVAY

-1203 AAAKTETDFF
+1203 AAAKAEPDIF

-1226 RNAKNELQFLVEK
+1226 RNAKNELEFLVEK
-1239 TTPSANNAS
+1239 TSPSANNAS
-1248 SNNAISNN
+1248 SNN

-1270 NASSFTSIPAIIQ
+1270 NASANNASSNNASSNNASSNNASSNNTSSNNTSSNNTSSNNTSSNNASSFTSIPKIVQ
-1283 KTLYQKQTVS
+1283 RTLYQRQTTS
-1293 AYSDANP
+1293 AYSDTNP

-1328 FSQFAPVYA
+1328 FNQFAPVYA

-1348 TGFFSSYTE
+1348 TGFFTSYTE
-1357 AIQARNEI
+1357 AIQARNDI
-1365 RQMGYSDAFIVAYKN
+1365 RQMGYADAFIVAYKN
-1380 RERVRYSDL
+1380 RERVRYSEL
-1389 MTAAE
+1389 MTAE
-1394 RANSNSNS
+1394 EKTQANTGTTT
-1402 AASTNTTPAPIVT
+1402 APTTPLPAAPA
-1415 PNTNLDVNYYS
+1415 PALDVSYYS
-1426 DPLAVSANLIE
+1426 DPLAVPATLIE
-1437 TTEGIFFTVQV
+1437 KTEGIFFTVQV
-1448 GVYAKP
+1448 GVYGKP
-1454 SRNKILNTYS
+1454 SRNTILNTYS
-1464 DLHVEKLSN
+1464 DLHVEKLQN

-1484 SIADVIKQRDFV
+1484 TIPDVIKQRDFC

>member
-1 LASEANV
+1 LGTLYAQKPIDEKALATEANA
-8 FFEEGNYVQAYAA
+8 FFIDGNYLQAYAM

-29 GSNPIYAF
+29 GSNPMYAF

-45 ATTDREKCVFFM
+45 ATTDRDKCIFFM
-57 KDGVRRGYTEPETH
+57 NDGVRRGYTEPETH
-71 YYLARAYHL
+71 YFLARAFHL
-80 SYNFKEAIAE
+80 SYNFKEALSE
-90 YEKFE
+90 YKKFE
-95 TSAEK
+95 ATAEK
-100 KQLAKSDC
+100 KQLSRSDY

-165 DLKSKEEHVFFL
+165 DLKSKEEHVLFL
-177 PTNGKKIFFS
+177 PNNGKKIFFS

-193 LTGKDIYTTSRVNGT
+193 LTGKDIYVTSRTNGA
-208 FTPPVKLKSS
+208 FSPPTKLKSS

-258 STISDFGPAI
+258 ATLNDFGPAI

-329 VDVTQTEAK
+329 VDATQTEAK

-353 QSRASNGQYLLF
+353 QARESNGQYLLF

-380 SPQIHEVLVKIPAAE
+380 SPQVHEVLVKIPTSE
-395 GSQVF
+395 GSRVF
-400 RQEIVFT
+400 RQEIVYT

-450 LSSFTSTNTNNANS
+450 QTALVTANNPVTNVFEENYPNP
-464 NTSASGNASTT
+464 SGSDQ
-475 VLNPRVEI
+475 RVEI

-489 QEKTIAALKREIALA
+489 QEKTIAALNREILLA
-504 EQTSKLLLQYVQ
+504 EQTSKSLLEYVQ

-529 QTARFEKPESQNDSI
+529 QTVRFEKLESMADST
-544 KLTETRN
+544 KLIEARTK
-551 NMVATQDRSVAAIS
+551 MIVTQDKSAAAIA
-565 AYEISKNREIELREK
+565 AYEISKGREKELREK
-580 LNSVQSVNKQIKE
+580 LNDIQTINAQIKE
-593 SLAEKDSPMAAYLVN
+593 SLSKKDSSKAAYFVN
-608 DYVAKNPNSEKGLVT
+608 DYVAKNPTSAQGLPT
-623 ENAVT
+623 EAEVT
-628 WKAGDAK
+628 WKSENAKTAVNDNQAQRDDA
-635 SKVNE
+635 
-640 NKAQFD
+640 
-646 DSQLRINTKTKEI
+646 QLRLNTKTKE
-659 EELEIKAN
+659 LEDFESKAN
-667 ALSAQMSNTKKKKDI
+667 DVSKQMSATKKKKDI
-682 ERLGNELNSINLE
+682 DRLGSELNAIEVE
-695 YTELKEEI
+695 YTSVQEEI
-703 EEEKENLR
+703 ETEKENLR

-718 ESVSL
+718 ESIA
-723 FKLLQELES
+723 FMKLLQDLES
-732 DKQPEVKPEFKSLT
+732 KKQPDVKPEYRNLN
-746 NTVNIESLKTEISES
+746 NTVNVESLKSEILES
-761 KNRVSTA
+761 KKRVLTA
-768 LENAHYENPS
+768 LENSHYENPTSINSDTSNNDNSNNAS
-778 STNNASSNNAS
+778 SNNASSNDASSNNAGSNNASSNNASSNNAGSNNASSNNPNSNNASSNNASSNNASSNNTSSNNASSNNAS

-811 NANSDNASSNNGSSN
+811 NTSSNNDNSNNASSNNASSNDASSNDASSNDASSN

-836 NASSNNANSDNASSN
+836 NASSNRIFTEAEASVM
-851 NANSDNASS
+851 
-860 NNGSSNNASSNNA
+860 
-873 SSNNANSDNASSNN
+873 
-887 ANSDNA
+887 
-893 SSNNAN
+893 
-899 SDNASSNN
+899 
-907 GSSNNASSNNAGSNN
+907 
-922 ASSNNASSNNAS
+922 
-934 SNNANSDNASSNNG
+934 
-948 SSNNASSN
+948 
-956 NASSNN
+956 
-962 ASSNNANSDNAS
+962 
-974 SNNASSNNANSDNAS
+974 
-989 SNNGSSN
+989 
-996 NASSNNASSN
+996 
-1006 NANSDNAS
+1006 
-1014 SNNGSSNNA
+1014 
-1023 SSNNAGSN
+1023 
-1031 NASSNNASSNNASSN
+1031 
-1046 NDGSNNASSNN
+1046 
-1057 ASSNNASSNRT
+1057 
-1068 FTTSESTIIN
+1068 N

-1084 YQDENIFE
+1084 YKDENIFN
-1092 ELKNDNVEISN
+1092 ELNEQSVKITN
-1103 RIEIEKL
+1103 RTEIEKL

-1122 NETAPEKIAEL
+1122 EETSPEKIAEL
-1133 TEQRNQLMYEKMQEE
+1133 TEQRSQLTYAKMQEE
-1148 DKNSTLIAEHNSIAL
+1148 EKNTLIISEHNTNAL
-1163 IDLQTAWKN
+1163 INLQSAWKK
-1172 NTSAPTSNE
+1172 NTTAPTSIA
-1181 TLEDKK
+1181 TLSDKK
-1187 SYDTAVSY
+1187 AYDIAVEY
-1195 MKEASTLR
+1195 IKEASTLR
-1203 AAAKTETDFF
+1203 ADAKSEPNFF

-1239 TTPSANNAS
+1239 TTPVA
-1248 SNNAISNN
+1248 NN

-1270 NASSFTSIPAIIQ
+1270 NASSNSVSSNNASSNNASSNNASSTTIPRIIQ
-1283 KTLYQKQTVS
+1283 ATLYQKQTTS
-1293 AYSDANP
+1293 AYSDTNP

-1306 LPEGSFYTIQVG
+1306 LPQGSFYTIQVG

-1328 FSQFAPVYA
+1328 FRQFAPVYA

-1348 TGFFSSYTE
+1348 TGFFTSYTE

-1365 RQMGYSDAFIVAYKN
+1365 RQMGYADAFIVAYKN
-1380 RERVRYSDL
+1380 RERVRYNEL
-1389 MTAAE
+1389 MTPAE
-1394 RANSNSNS
+1394 RAS
-1402 AASTNTTPAPIVT
+1402 AGGNATPVSANVPSPVVDVT
-1415 PNTNLDVNYYS
+1415 YYS
-1426 DPLAVSANLIE
+1426 DPLAVQANLIE
-1437 TTEGIFFTVQV
+1437 KTEGVFLTVQI
-1448 GVYAKP
+1448 GVYGKP
-1454 SRNKILNTYS
+1454 SRNTILNTYS
-1464 DLHVEKLSN
+1464 NLHVEKLQN

-1484 SIADVIKQRDFV
+1484 TIADVIKQRDFC

>member
-1 LASEANV
+1 M
-8 FFEEGNYVQAYAA
+8 
-21 YSQLVSLY
+21 VSLY
-29 GSNPIYAF
+29 GSNPLYAF

-45 ATTDREKCVFFM
+45 ATTDRDKCIFFM

-80 SYNFKEAIAE
+80 SYNFKEALAE

-95 TSAEK
+95 TTAEK
-100 KQLAKSDC
+100 KQLNKSDC

-131 EKTEAEKSSFYRYMN
+131 EKTEAEKTSFYRYMN

-177 PTNGKKIFFS
+177 PSNGKKIFFS

-193 LTGKDIYTTSRVNGT
+193 LTGKDIYMTSRVNGT
-208 FTPPVKLKSS
+208 FTPPVKLKST

-258 STISDFGPAI
+258 ASINDFGPAI

-329 VDVTQTEAK
+329 VDATQTEAK

-353 QSRASNGQYLLF
+353 QARELNGQYLLF

-380 SPQIHEVLVKIPAAE
+380 SPQIHEVLVKIPPSE
-395 GSQVF
+395 GSRVF
-400 RQEIVFT
+400 RQEIVYT

-450 LSSFTSTNTNNANS
+450 QAAFATANNPEAN
-464 NTSASGNASTT
+464 ASGGDYP
-475 VLNPRVEI
+475 NPSGSNQRIEI

-489 QEKTIAALKREIALA
+489 QEKTIAELKREILVA
-504 EQTSKLLLQYVQ
+504 EQTSKSLLEYVQ

-529 QTARFEKPESQNDSI
+529 QTVRFEKPESMADSA
-544 KLTETRN
+544 KLIEALN
-551 NMVATQDRSVAAIS
+551 NMIVTQDKSAAAIA
-565 AYEISKNREIELREK
+565 AYEISKGREKELREK
-580 LNSVQSVNKQIKE
+580 LNSVQTTNAQIKE
-593 SLAEKDSPMAAYLVN
+593 SLAKKDSPMAAYLVN
-608 DYVAKNPNSEKGLVT
+608 DYVAKNPTSAQGLPSEST
-623 ENAVT
+623 TT
-628 WKAGDAK
+628 WKTDIAK
-635 SKVNE
+635 TAAND
-640 NKAQFD
+640 NKAQRD
-646 DSQLRINTKTKEI
+646 DTQLRLNTRTKEL
-659 EELEIKAN
+659 EELENRAN
-667 ALSAQMSNTKKKKDI
+667 EVSKQMSTTKKKKDI
-682 ERLGNELNSINLE
+682 ERMGNELKDIQ
-695 YTELKEEI
+695 TEIASVQEEI
-703 EEEKENLR
+703 ESEKEKLR
-711 VRELELQ
+711 IRELELQ
-718 ESVSL
+718 ESVSFL
-723 FKLLQELES
+723 KLLQDLENE
-732 DKQPEVKPEFKSLT
+732 KQPEVKPEYRNLS
-746 NTVNIESLKTEISES
+746 NTVDVESLKSEILES

-768 LENAHYENPS
+768 LENSQYENSDS
-778 STNNASSNNAS
+778 SNNASSNNASSNNASSNNVSSNNASSNNAS

-811 NANSDNASSNNGSSN
+811 NASSN

-836 NASSNNANSDNASSN
+836 NASSNNASSNNASSDNASSDNASSN
-851 NANSDNASS
+851 NVSS
-860 NNGSSNNASSNNA
+860 NNAGSNNDSSNNASSNNA
-873 SSNNANSDNASSNN
+873 SQK
-887 ANSDNA
+887 
-893 SSNNAN
+893 
-899 SDNASSNN
+899 
-907 GSSNNASSNNAGSNN
+907 
-922 ASSNNASSNNAS
+922 
-934 SNNANSDNASSNNG
+934 
-948 SSNNASSN
+948 
-956 NASSNN
+956 
-962 ASSNNANSDNAS
+962 
-974 SNNASSNNANSDNAS
+974 
-989 SNNGSSN
+989 
-996 NASSNNASSN
+996 
-1006 NANSDNAS
+1006 
-1014 SNNGSSNNA
+1014 
-1023 SSNNAGSN
+1023 
-1031 NASSNNASSNNASSN
+1031 
-1046 NDGSNNASSNN
+1046 
-1057 ASSNNASSNRT
+1057 T
-1068 FTTSESTIIN
+1068 FTAAETAIIN

-1084 YQDENIFE
+1084 YQDEKIFE
-1092 ELKNDNVEISN
+1092 ELAVANVVISN
-1103 RIEIEKL
+1103 QETIEKI
-1110 YTEIETINRRIK
+1110 YTEIEAINRRIK
-1122 NETAPEKIAEL
+1122 EETSAEVIAQL
-1133 TEQRNQLMYEKMQEE
+1133 TDRRNQLTYEKMQEE
-1148 DKNSTLIAEHNSIAL
+1148 DKNASFIAEHNSNAL
-1163 IDLQTAWKN
+1163 IDLQSAWKK
-1172 NTSAPTSNE
+1172 NTSSANSIA
-1181 TLEDKK
+1181 TLNDKK
-1187 SYDTAVSY
+1187 AYDNAVAY

-1203 AAAKTETDFF
+1203 AAAKAEPDIF

-1226 RNAKNELQFLVEK
+1226 RNAKNELEFLVEK

-1248 SNNAISNN
+1248 SNNASSNNASSNNASSNNASANNASSNN

-1270 NASSFTSIPAIIQ
+1270 NASSFTSIPKIVQ
-1283 KTLYQKQTVS
+1283 RTLYQRQTTSV
-1293 AYSDANP
+1293 YSDTNP

-1328 FSQFAPVYA
+1328 FNQFAPVYA

-1348 TGFFSSYTE
+1348 TGFFTSYTE
-1357 AIQARNEI
+1357 AIQARNDI
-1365 RQMGYSDAFIVAYKN
+1365 RQMGYADAFIVAYKN
-1380 RERVRYSDL
+1380 RERVRYSEL
-1389 MTAAE
+1389 MTAE
-1394 RANSNSNS
+1394 EKTQANTGTTTAPTSPSS
-1402 AASTNTTPAPIVT
+1402 AAPA
-1415 PNTNLDVNYYS
+1415 LDVSYYS
-1426 DPLAVSANLIE
+1426 DPLAVPATLIE
-1437 TTEGIFFTVQV
+1437 KTEGIFFTVQV
-1448 GVYAKP
+1448 GVYGKP
-1454 SRNKILNTYS
+1454 SRNTILNTYS
-1464 DLHVEKLSN
+1464 DLHVEKLQN

-1484 SIADVIKQRDFV
+1484 TIADVVKQRDFC

>member
-803 SSNNASSN
+803 
-811 NANSDNASSNNGSSN
+811 NSDNASSNNGSSN

-836 NASSNNANSDNASSN
+836 NASSNNA
-851 NANSDNASS
+851 
-860 NNGSSNNASSNNA
+860 SSNNASSNNA
-873 SSNNANSDNASSNN
+873 SSNNASSNNASSNNASSNNASSNNASSNN

-956 NASSNN
+956 NA
-962 ASSNNANSDNAS
+962 
-974 SNNASSNNANSDNAS
+974 NSDNAS

-1006 NANSDNAS
+1006 NAS
-1014 SNNGSSNNA
+1014 
-1023 SSNNAGSN
+1023 SN

-1248 SNNAISNN
+1248 SNNASSNNASSNN

-1394 RANSNSNS
+1394 RANSNSTN
-1402 AASTNTTPAPIVT
+1402 AASTSKTPAPIDAPTSAV
-1415 PNTNLDVNYYS
+1415 DVNYYS
-1426 DPLAVSANLIE
+1426 DPLAVTASLIE
-1437 TTEGIFFTVQV
+1437 KTQGIFFTVQV

-1514 ITVPE
+1514 ISVPE
-1519 AKKELGIQ
+1519 AKIELGIQ

>member
-1 LASEANV
+1 MAKLRCIFTFPTKIKAIRKLISIFILTICLGTLHAQKPIDEKTLAAEANV
-8 FFEEGNYVQAYAA
+8 FFEEGNYVQAYAM

-29 GSNPIYAF
+29 GSIPLYAF

-45 ATTDREKCVFFM
+45 ATTDRDNCIFFM

-80 SYNFKEAIAE
+80 SYNFKEALVE
-90 YEKFE
+90 YEKFQ

-152 KIISTPKE
+152 KIIATPKE

-165 DLKSKEEHVFFL
+165 DLKSKEEHVLFL
-177 PTNGKKIFFS
+177 PNNGKKIFFS

-193 LTGKDIYTTSRVNGT
+193 LTGKDIYMTSRLNGA
-208 FTPPVKLKSS
+208 FTAPVKLKSS

-249 YDIFRCEWD
+249 YDIFRCDWD
-258 STISDFGPAI
+258 ASINDFGPAI

-304 LYVYRVF
+304 LFVYRVF

-329 VDVTQTEAK
+329 VDVNQTEAK

-353 QSRASNGQYLLF
+353 QARESNGQYLLF

-380 SPQIHEVLVKIPAAE
+380 SPQVHEVLVKIPPSE
-395 GSQVF
+395 GSRVF
-400 RQEIVFT
+400 RQEIVYT
-407 KTDGR
+407 KLDGR

-437 LAKSQLDVNATVD
+437 LAKSQLDVNATAD
-450 LSSFTSTNTNNANS
+450 QANSIAS
-464 NTSASGNASTT
+464 NTSNSNSTGT
-475 VLNPRVEI
+475 NITEITPVTQRIEI
-483 DTVLSS
+483 DAVLSS

-504 EQTSKLLLQYVQ
+504 EQISKSLLQYVQ

-529 QTARFEKPESQNDSI
+529 QNVRFEKPESLADSAKLEEVQNKMI
-544 KLTETRN
+544 ETQN
-551 NMVATQDRSVAAIS
+551 RSVAAIA
-565 AYEISKNREIELREK
+565 AYDISKNREKELNEK
-580 LNSVQSVNKQIKE
+580 LNNVQSINSEIKK
-593 SLAEKDSPMAAYLVN
+593 SLAEKDSPTAAYLVN
-608 DYVAKNPNSEKGLVT
+608 DYVAKNPKSEQGVAT
-623 ENAVT
+623 ET
-628 WKAGDAK
+628 EMSWKSQDAK
-635 SKVNE
+635 VKANE
-640 NKAQFD
+640 LKAQRD
-646 DSQLRINTKTKEI
+646 DTQLRINTKSK
-659 EELEIKAN
+659 ELEGIEDKTTEIIKQIAT
-667 ALSAQMSNTKKKKDI
+667 TKKKKDI
-682 ERLGNELNSINLE
+682 ERLGSELAALE
-695 YTELKEEI
+695 TEYKSVEEEI
-703 EEEKENLR
+703 EAEKENLR
-711 VRELELQ
+711 VRELALA
-718 ESVSL
+718 ESATL
-723 FKLLQELES
+723 LKLLQDLENE
-732 DKQPEVKPEFKSLT
+732 KQPEVKPEFKNLT
-746 NTVNIESLKTEISES
+746 NTVNVESLRTEVNES

-768 LENAHYENPS
+768 LENSHYENP
-778 STNNASSNNAS
+778 TSNNAS
-789 SNNASSNNASSNNA
+789 SNNASSNSASSNNA
-803 SSNNASSN
+803 SSDNASSTN
-811 NANSDNASSNNGSSN
+811 ASSTNASSDNASSTNASSDNANSDNASSNNDSSNNDSSNNDSSN
-826 NASSNNASSN
+826 NASSK
-836 NASSNNANSDNASSN
+836 
-851 NANSDNASS
+851 
-860 NNGSSNNASSNNA
+860 
-873 SSNNANSDNASSNN
+873 
-887 ANSDNA
+887 
-893 SSNNAN
+893 
-899 SDNASSNN
+899 
-907 GSSNNASSNNAGSNN
+907 
-922 ASSNNASSNNAS
+922 
-934 SNNANSDNASSNNG
+934 
-948 SSNNASSN
+948 
-956 NASSNN
+956 
-962 ASSNNANSDNAS
+962 
-974 SNNASSNNANSDNAS
+974 
-989 SNNGSSN
+989 
-996 NASSNNASSN
+996 
-1006 NANSDNAS
+1006 
-1014 SNNGSSNNA
+1014 
-1023 SSNNAGSN
+1023 
-1031 NASSNNASSNNASSN
+1031 
-1046 NDGSNNASSNN
+1046 
-1057 ASSNNASSNRT
+1057 T
-1068 FTTSESTIIN
+1068 FTAAETAILN

-1084 YQDENIFE
+1084 YQNEKIFE
-1092 ELKNDNVEISN
+1092 ELAVANIVISN
-1103 RIEIEKL
+1103 EVEIEKI
-1110 YTEIETINRRIK
+1110 YAEIEAINRRIK
-1122 NETAPEKIAEL
+1122 EETSAEAVAEL
-1133 TEQRNQLMYEKMQEE
+1133 TEQRNQLTYKKMQEE
-1148 DKNSTLIAEHNSIAL
+1148 DKNATLIAEQNSNSL
-1163 IDLQTAWKN
+1163 IDLQSAWKK
-1172 NTSAPTSNE
+1172 NTSPSTSIAKFS
-1181 TLEDKK
+1181 DKK
-1187 SYDTAVSY
+1187 AYDIAVAY

-1239 TTPSANNAS
+1239 TTPTANNAS
-1248 SNNAISNN
+1248 SNNVSSNNASSNNASSNNASSNNASSNNASSNNASSNNASSNNASTNNASSNN

-1318 AFRLPVANNT
+1318 AFRSPVANNT

-1365 RQMGYSDAFIVAYKN
+1365 RQLGYADAFIVAYKN
-1380 RERVRYSDL
+1380 RERVRYSEL
-1389 MTAAE
+1389 MTVAE
-1394 RANSNSNS
+1394 RASTSGNP
-1402 AASTNTTPAPIVT
+1402 ASTNANVPTTIADLT
-1415 PNTNLDVNYYS
+1415 YYS
-1426 DPLAVSANLIE
+1426 DPLAVPANLIE
-1437 TTEGIFFTVQV
+1437 KTEGVFLTVQI
-1448 GVYAKP
+1448 GVYGKP
-1454 SRNKILNTYS
+1454 SRNTILNTYS
-1464 DLHVEKLSN
+1464 DLHVEKLAN
-1473 GQIRYTSGKFQ
+1473 GLIRYTSGKFQ
-1484 SIADVIKQRDFV
+1484 IMADVITQRDFV

-1514 ITVPE
+1514 ITVPD

>member
-1 LASEANV
+1 MAAEANV
-8 FFEEGNYVQAYAA
+8 FFEEENYIQSYAK

-29 GSNPIYAF
+29 GSNPLYAF

-45 ATTDREKCVFFM
+45 ATIDREKCVFFM

-80 SYNFKEAIAE
+80 SYNFKEALAE

-100 KQLAKSDC
+100 KQLNKSDC

-152 KIISTPKE
+152 KIISTPSE

-177 PTNGKKIFFS
+177 PSNGKKIFFS

-193 LTGKDIYTTSRVNGT
+193 LTGKDIYMTSRANGA
-208 FTPPVKLKSS
+208 FTPAVKLKST

-258 STISDFGPAI
+258 ATINDFGPAI

-329 VDVTQTEAK
+329 VDATQTEAK

-353 QSRASNGQYLLF
+353 QARESNGQYLLF

-380 SPQIHEVLVKIPAAE
+380 SPQIHEVSVKIPPSE
-395 GSQVF
+395 ESRVF
-400 RQEIVFT
+400 RQEIVYT
-407 KTDGR
+407 KTEGR

-437 LAKSQLDVNATVD
+437 LTKSQLDVNATVD
-450 LSSFTSTNTNNANS
+450 PATFTSSNS
-464 NTSASGNASTT
+464 NNSNATSSSTSIASA
-475 VLNPRVEI
+475 PAQRIEI

-489 QEKTIAALKREIALA
+489 QEKTIAVLKHEIVLA
-504 EQTSKLLLQYVQ
+504 EQTSKSLLQYVQ

-529 QTARFEKPESQNDSI
+529 QTVRFNKPESLADSA
-544 KLTETRN
+544 KLVEARN
-551 NMVATQDRSVAAIS
+551 KMIVMQDRSAAAIA
-565 AYEISKNREIELREK
+565 AYDISKSREKELREK
-580 LNSVQSVNKQIKE
+580 LNGVETTHSQIKA

-608 DYVAKNPNSEKGLVT
+608 DYVAKNPKSQQGQAT
-623 ENAVT
+623 ESAVT
-628 WKAGDAK
+628 WKTQDAK
-635 SKVNE
+635 TKVNDK
-640 NKAQFD
+640 KAQRD
-646 DSQLRINTKTKEI
+646 DAQLRINTKTKEI
-659 EELEIKAN
+659 EEIEKRSN
-667 ALSAQMSNTKKKKDI
+667 KLSKQMSLTKKKKDL
-682 ERLGNELNSINLE
+682 EVMGSELNALEVE
-695 YTELKEEI
+695 YTSAKTEI
-703 EEEKENLR
+703 EAEKENLR
-711 VRELELQ
+711 IRELELQ
-718 ESVSL
+718 ESVTL
-723 FKLLQELES
+723 LKLLQELET

-746 NTVNIESLKTEISES
+746 NTVNIESLKTEINES

-768 LENAHYENPS
+768 LENSHYEDP
-778 STNNASSNNAS
+778 STNSPT
-789 SNNASSNNASSNNA
+789 SNNASSNNA

-811 NANSDNASSNNGSSN
+811 NANSNNDSSNIASSNIDSSNNDSSNNDSPNNASSNNASSNNASSNIDSSKNDSPNSASSNNASSNSASSN

-836 NASSNNANSDNASSN
+836 NASSNIDSSDNASSN
-851 NANSDNASS
+851 NT
-860 NNGSSNNASSNNA
+860 SSNNASSNNA
-873 SSNNANSDNASSNN
+873 TSK
-887 ANSDNA
+887 
-893 SSNNAN
+893 
-899 SDNASSNN
+899 
-907 GSSNNASSNNAGSNN
+907 
-922 ASSNNASSNNAS
+922 
-934 SNNANSDNASSNNG
+934 
-948 SSNNASSN
+948 
-956 NASSNN
+956 
-962 ASSNNANSDNAS
+962 
-974 SNNASSNNANSDNAS
+974 
-989 SNNGSSN
+989 
-996 NASSNNASSN
+996 
-1006 NANSDNAS
+1006 
-1014 SNNGSSNNA
+1014 
-1023 SSNNAGSN
+1023 
-1031 NASSNNASSNNASSN
+1031 
-1046 NDGSNNASSNN
+1046 
-1057 ASSNNASSNRT
+1057 T
-1068 FTTSESTIIN
+1068 FTAAEAAIIN

-1084 YQDENIFE
+1084 YRDEKIFNELRAANI
-1092 ELKNDNVEISN
+1092 EISN
-1103 RIEIEKL
+1103 QEEIEKI
-1110 YTEIETINRRIK
+1110 YSEIETANLQIK
-1122 NETAPEKIAEL
+1122 NETSPEVIAQL
-1133 TEQRNQLMYEKMQEE
+1133 TEKRNQLMYEKMQEE
-1148 DKNSTLIAEHNSIAL
+1148 DKNAMLIAEHNSNSL
-1163 IDLQTAWKN
+1163 IDLQSAWKK
-1172 NTSAPTSNE
+1172 NTTASNSIA
-1181 TLEDKK
+1181 TLTDKK
-1187 SYDTAVSY
+1187 AYDTAVAY
-1195 MKEASTLR
+1195 MKEASILR
-1203 AAAKTETDFF
+1203 GAVKTETDFF

-1239 TTPSANNAS
+1239 TTPSANNASSNNASSNNASSNNASSNNASSNNASSNNASSNNASSNNASSNNAS

-1283 KTLYQKQTVS
+1283 KTLYQKQTAS
-1293 AYSDANP
+1293 AYSDVNP

-1328 FSQFAPVYA
+1328 FNQFAPVYA

-1348 TGFFSSYTE
+1348 TGFFISYTE

-1365 RQMGYSDAFIVAYKN
+1365 RKMGYADAFIVAYKN
-1380 RERVRYSDL
+1380 RERVRYGDL

-1394 RANSNSNS
+1394 RAASNNNTSLSNIIALS
-1402 AASTNTTPAPIVT
+1402 PEATPVPA
-1415 PNTNLDVNYYS
+1415 LDVNYYS
-1426 DPLAVSANLIE
+1426 DPLAVTASLIE
-1437 TTEGIFFTVQV
+1437 STAGTFFTVQV